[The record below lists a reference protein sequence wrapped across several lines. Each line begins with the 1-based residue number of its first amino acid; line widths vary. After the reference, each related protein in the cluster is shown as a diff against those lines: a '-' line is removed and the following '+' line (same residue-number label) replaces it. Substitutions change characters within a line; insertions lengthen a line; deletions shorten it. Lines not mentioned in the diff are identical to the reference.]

1 MDSQLSLGDVT
12 KSVFTP
18 DFSSTYKSLSAGSTL
33 CNMLITNTIKQSI
46 SVDSSNKSEIKESE
60 YKIKEA
66 EKIISK
72 NILFAIYN
80 FNVSSKYSTYSSY
93 LGKNIHTYDY
103 TNLDNPEVPSFK
115 KLNLYLEQID
125 IILGNHSNIVASKDT
140 GNQLYNSLQEFITEI
155 KSSTENIYSIVM
167 DNRISN
173 VTDDDFIINAE
184 KLFKGESS
192 FKTKKFTGNKQNIAS
207 YFNSVKGKYLE
218 IAKSVAGYNEGL
230 QKTLIKFNS
239 VMNKLATKYNSNYS
253 QVVMQVEYKKEEL
266 RNVLYA
272 FAMKYLNIA
281 NILYS
286 IKAECI
292 KEYLQPS
299 YSDYDELIT
308 MKEDNSLDEYYDD
321 EDFFNES
328 TNIFEDEVISGDD
341 RQVDFS
347 YRTIEL
353 EEAFFAYTIKP
364 LLEDKHKRGRMEVRA
379 ARISGQTQQDGGT
392 GTPTANTQQGGN
404 SGNSGTA
411 IVKNDDGNKDETGT
425 ANDPADAAKKVA
437 GTKEAETKKDANAG
451 QSGNE
456 KQLADADKESHI
468 DKGGDVQGFGK
479 WLKEL
484 WNKMMGFMKSLSE
497 KISFAVSKSRDKLLG
512 IINDFDSIKK
522 INENLNK
529 SDDNFTF
536 RVYCNGDLKTMTT
549 RINNTKI
556 LSMAEIFPFNNA
568 DDFFSDDAKKRFD
581 ESFKKTI
588 TSDLKSFASILPDT
602 DPNGMIE
609 NGKFPD
615 LKQYTMALKNYFAG
629 YDASDVKSAWND
641 ITANTE
647 GKAKNNI
654 LASTLDIAKI
664 KQLSVNTII
673 SNIKLIRIDQLK
685 NQYNNMVTNGQNY
698 IDKICSILEQKA
710 TKAESAKVTMESV
723 LSEYFSDIVKINED
737 GNEEKSGKVDVE
749 EVKKFFNTLKKV
761 FIDYYADPVYKSANY
776 AYQQMCDNYYN
787 IFNAL
792 LAGPLKV
799 GETNNNQDQ
808 QSAQS
813 NDQSAK
819 DQPQAAATPQAPT
832 ANAAP
837 QQPTEQPAAGQ

>member
-1 MDSQLSLGDVT
+1 MNSQLSLGDVT

-33 CNMLITNTIKQSI
+33 CNMLTTNTIKQSI

-115 KLNLYLEQID
+115 KLNLYLEQIN

-328 TNIFEDEVISGDD
+328 TDVFDDEVISGDD

-364 LLEDKHKRGRMEVRA
+364 MLENDPVGKDTEGKNIQAKLDELKRQQEEKKRQEEEKKRA
-379 ARISGQTQQDGGT
+379 
-392 GTPTANTQQGGN
+392 
-404 SGNSGTA
+404 
-411 IVKNDDGNKDETGT
+411 ETGT
-425 ANDPADAAKKVA
+425 VKQPADAAKKVA
-437 GTKEAETKKDANAG
+437 GTKDNPA
-451 QSGNE
+451 S
-456 KQLADADKESHI
+456 ADKEDHF
-468 DKGGDVQGFGK
+468 DPGGKVEGFGK
-479 WLKEL
+479 TLKEL
-484 WNKMMGFMKSLSE
+484 WNKIMEFMQNLIE
-497 KISFAVSKSRDKLLG
+497 KVQFSVSKSKDRLFA
-512 IINDFDSIKK
+512 IINDLDSVKK
-522 INENLNK
+522 INENLNN
-529 SDDNFTF
+529 SDDEFTF
-536 RVYCNGDLKTMTT
+536 RVYNGGAKT
-549 RINNTKI
+549 INGTINKIGLDSVDTIVGIKDANDVKNFNVETKQQEFTKI
-556 LSMAEIFPFNNA
+556 INDMNREIIDYFAPFTDIKISDNNA
-568 DDFFSDDAKKRFD
+568 YFSSKEAK
-581 ESFKKTI
+581 I
-588 TSDLKSFASILPDT
+588 V
-602 DPNGMIE
+602 
-609 NGKFPD
+609 
-615 LKQYTMALKNYFAG
+615 LKNYFAG
-629 YDASDVKSAWND
+629 YKAPDVKNAFKDAES
-641 ITANTE
+641 NTE

-654 LASTLDIAKI
+654 LASTMTIAQI
-664 KQLSVNTII
+664 KQDSVNAII
-673 SNIKLIRIDQLK
+673 NNIKTIRIDSLM
-685 NQYNNMVTNGQNY
+685 NQYKNIKTNGANY
-698 IDKICSILEQKA
+698 VNKLASFYDAPNAQVEA
-710 TKAESAKVTMESV
+710 AKVTIESV
-723 LSEYFSDIVKINED
+723 MAEYFGDIMQED
-737 GNEEKSGKVDVE
+737 GTDKPQSAETKVDIKPVT
-749 EVKKFFNTLKKV
+749 TLLNAY
-761 FIDYYADPVYKSANY
+761 INNY
-776 AYQQMCDNYYN
+776 AIPIFTCASWAYSNMCDNYYN

-792 LAGPLKV
+792 LTAPVKV
-799 GETNNNQDQ
+799 GEGNKPEEDKKEE
-808 QSAQS
+808 SAANPQTPTADTPKPPA
-813 NDQSAK
+813 NGE
-819 DQPQAAATPQAPT
+819 QPQ
-832 ANAAP
+832 
-837 QQPTEQPAAGQ
+837 

>member
-33 CNMLITNTIKQSI
+33 CNMLTTNTIKQSI

-103 TNLDNPEVPSFK
+103 TNLDNPEVPTFK

-239 VMNKLATKYNSNYS
+239 VMNKLATKYNSSYS

-266 RNVLYA
+266 RNVIYA

-321 EDFFNES
+321 EDLFTES
-328 TNIFEDEVISGDD
+328 ADFDDEIVSGDD

-364 LLEDKHKRGRMEVRA
+364 LLEADAGA
-379 ARISGQTQQDGGT
+379 AGTGDTTEPPKGNTGGT
-392 GTPTANTQQGGN
+392 
-404 SGNSGTA
+404 GTA
-411 IVKNDDGNKDETGT
+411 IVKKNDDNTRTGT
-425 ANDPADAAKKVA
+425 ANDPADATKKVA
-437 GTKEAETKKDANAG
+437 GSKDNPASTDSN
-451 QSGNE
+451 QSKIAKFG
-456 KQLADADKESHI
+456 DK
-468 DKGGDVQGFGK
+468 
-479 WLKEL
+479 LKAL
-484 WNKMMGFMKSLSE
+484 WNKITAFIKNLMD
-497 KISFAVSKSRDKLLG
+497 KISFSVNKSRDRLFG
-512 IINDFDSIKK
+512 IINDFDSVKK
-522 INENLNK
+522 INENLNN
-529 SDDNFTF
+529 SDDAYTF
-536 RVYCNGDLKTMTT
+536 RVYNGDIELTNK
-549 RINNTKI
+549 RINTIKLDSIDKI
-556 LSMAEIFPFNNA
+556 VNINNA
-568 DDFFSDDAKKRFD
+568 NDVKNFDADKSKQTFIKTIDSMNQDLTTYFKPHSEGQALPNETNGYYSSEDAK
-581 ESFKKTI
+581 I
-588 TSDLKSFASILPDT
+588 V
-602 DPNGMIE
+602 
-609 NGKFPD
+609 
-615 LKQYTMALKNYFAG
+615 LKNYFAG
-629 YDASDVKSAWND
+629 NDTNAVKSAFND
-641 ITANTE
+641 IKNNTE

-654 LASTLDIAKI
+654 LATTINIAKI
-664 KQLSVNTII
+664 KSTSANTII
-673 SNIKLIRIDQLK
+673 NNIKTIRIDQLRT
-685 NQYNNMVTNGQNY
+685 QCNNLTTNGTNY
-698 IDKICSILEQKA
+698 VNKLATFFDKPNAQ
-710 TKAESAKVTMESV
+710 AEAAKVTIESV
-723 LSEYFSDIVKINED
+723 MAEYFSDIMQESDTDTNNTKQD
-737 GNEEKSGKVDVE
+737 GNTDSTNNGINAVTKLL
-749 EVKKFFNTLKKV
+749 N
-761 FIDYYADPVYKSANY
+761 DYINKYAIPISKCANY
-776 AYQQMCDNYYN
+776 ACQQMYDNYYN

-792 LAGPLKV
+792 LTAPVKV
-799 GETNNNQDQ
+799 GEANNKNQEQ
-808 QSAQS
+808 PAQ
-813 NDQSAK
+813 NQGNTDTDNQ
-819 DQPQAAATPQAPT
+819 TG
-832 ANAAP
+832 NAG
-837 QQPTEQPAAGQ
+837 EQPAADNKQ

>member
-33 CNMLITNTIKQSI
+33 CNMLTTNTIKQSI

-103 TNLDNPEVPSFK
+103 TNLDNPEVPTFK

-140 GNQLYNSLQEFITEI
+140 GNQLYNSLQEFIAEI

-230 QKTLIKFNS
+230 HKTLIKFNS
-239 VMNKLATKYNSNYS
+239 VMNKLATKYNSSYS

-266 RNVLYA
+266 RNVLYT

-321 EDFFNES
+321 EDLFTES
-328 TNIFEDEVISGDD
+328 TDFEDEIISGDD

-364 LLEDKHKRGRMEVRA
+364 LLEADENDEKTKKIDQDILSRVNKSSQQIKRVEQA
-379 ARISGQTQQDGGT
+379 PEPEKKEA
-392 GTPTANTQQGGN
+392 
-404 SGNSGTA
+404 
-411 IVKNDDGNKDETGT
+411 ETGT
-425 ANDPADAAKKVA
+425 AKQPAEADKKIA
-437 GTKEAETKKDANAG
+437 GSKDNPA
-451 QSGNE
+451 S
-456 KQLADADKESHI
+456 ADKEDHF
-468 DKGGDVQGFGK
+468 DPGGKVEGFGK
-479 WLKEL
+479 TLKEL
-484 WNKMMGFMKSLSE
+484 WNKIMEFMQKLIE
-497 KISFAVSKSRDKLLG
+497 KVQFSVSNSKNKLLA
-512 IINDFDSIKK
+512 IINDLESVKK
-522 INENLNK
+522 INENLNN
-529 SDDNFTF
+529 SDDGFTF
-536 RVYCNGDLKTMTT
+536 RVYNGGAKTVNGL
-549 RINNTKI
+549 INGIKLGSVDKI
-556 LSMAEIFPFNNA
+556 VGIKNA
-568 DDFFSDDAKKRFD
+568 DDVKNFNAETGLEYFTTTINNLNPEIMKYFIPFTDIKIHDNNAYFSSKEAK
-581 ESFKKTI
+581 I
-588 TSDLKSFASILPDT
+588 V
-602 DPNGMIE
+602 
-609 NGKFPD
+609 
-615 LKQYTMALKNYFAG
+615 LKNYFAG
-629 YDASDVKSAWND
+629 NDATDVKNAFKD
-641 ITANTE
+641 IEANTE

-654 LASTLDIAKI
+654 LASTMNIAKI
-664 KQLSVNTII
+664 KQDSVNAII
-673 SNIKLIRIDQLK
+673 NNIKTIRIDSMMIFYK
-685 NQYNNMVTNGQNY
+685 NIKTNGANY
-698 IDKICSILEQKA
+698 VNKLASFYDAPNAQ
-710 TKAESAKVTMESV
+710 AEAAKVTIESV
-723 LSEYFSDIVKINED
+723 MAEYFGDIMH
-737 GNEEKSGKVDVE
+737 EEPVEPTDKPAEQPKNAENKVDIKPVT
-749 EVKKFFNTLKKV
+749 TLLNAY
-761 FIDYYADPVYKSANY
+761 INNY
-776 AYQQMCDNYYN
+776 ATPILTCASWAYSNMCDNYYN

-792 LAGPLKV
+792 LAGPVKV
-799 GETNNNQDQ
+799 GEGNKPEEN
-808 QSAQS
+808 
-813 NDQSAK
+813 K
-819 DQPQAAATPQAPT
+819 KEEQPDANPQTPT

-837 QQPTEQPAAGQ
+837 PQPANGEQPAADGDKQ

>member
-33 CNMLITNTIKQSI
+33 CNMLTTNTIKQSI

-103 TNLDNPEVPSFK
+103 TNLDNPEVPTFK

-239 VMNKLATKYNSNYS
+239 VMNKLATKYNSSYS

-321 EDFFNES
+321 EDLFTES
-328 TNIFEDEVISGDD
+328 TDFEDEIISGDD

-364 LLEDKHKRGRMEVRA
+364 LLEADAGA
-379 ARISGQTQQDGGT
+379 SGIGDTTEPPKGNTSGT
-392 GTPTANTQQGGN
+392 
-404 SGNSGTA
+404 GTA
-411 IVKNDDGNKDETGT
+411 IVKKNDDNTSTGT
-425 ANDPADAAKKVA
+425 ANDPADATKKVA
-437 GTKEAETKKDANAG
+437 GSKDNPASTDSN
-451 QSGNE
+451 QSKIAKFG
-456 KQLADADKESHI
+456 DK
-468 DKGGDVQGFGK
+468 
-479 WLKEL
+479 LKAL
-484 WNKMMGFMKSLSE
+484 WNKITAFIKNLMD
-497 KISFAVSKSRDKLLG
+497 KISFSVNKSRDRLFG
-512 IINDFDSIKK
+512 IINDFDSVKK
-522 INENLNK
+522 INENLNN
-529 SDDNFTF
+529 SDDAYTF
-536 RVYCNGDLKTMTT
+536 RVYNGDIELTNK
-549 RINNTKI
+549 RINTIKLDSIDKI
-556 LSMAEIFPFNNA
+556 VNINNA
-568 DDFFSDDAKKRFD
+568 NDIKNFDADKSKQTFIKTIDSMNQDLTNYFKPHSEGQAMPNETNGYYSSEDAK
-581 ESFKKTI
+581 I
-588 TSDLKSFASILPDT
+588 V
-602 DPNGMIE
+602 
-609 NGKFPD
+609 
-615 LKQYTMALKNYFAG
+615 LKNYFAG
-629 YDASDVKSAWND
+629 NDTNAVKSAFND
-641 ITANTE
+641 IKNNTD

-654 LASTLDIAKI
+654 LATTINIAKI
-664 KQLSVNTII
+664 KSTSANTII
-673 SNIKLIRIDQLK
+673 NNIKTIRIDQLRT
-685 NQYNNMVTNGQNY
+685 QCNNLTTNGTNY
-698 IDKICSILEQKA
+698 VNKLATFFDKPNAQ
-710 TKAESAKVTMESV
+710 AEAAKVTIESV
-723 LSEYFSDIVKINED
+723 MAEYFSDIMQEADTDTNTSNQD
-737 GNEEKSGKVDVE
+737 GNTDSS
-749 EVKKFFNTLKKV
+749 NTGINAVTKLLN
-761 FIDYYADPVYKSANY
+761 DYINKYAIPISKCANY
-776 AYQQMCDNYYN
+776 ACQQMYDNYYN

-792 LAGPLKV
+792 LTAPVKV
-799 GETNNNQDQ
+799 GEANNKNQ
-808 QSAQS
+808 
-813 NDQSAK
+813 
-819 DQPQAAATPQAPT
+819 
-832 ANAAP
+832 
-837 QQPTEQPAAGQ
+837 EQPAQNNDQQQTANNGATQGNAGSDNQAGNGGNQQAAGNNQ

>member
-33 CNMLITNTIKQSI
+33 CNMLTTNTIKQSI

-103 TNLDNPEVPSFK
+103 TNLDNPEVPTFK

-140 GNQLYNSLQEFITEI
+140 GNQLYSSLQEFITEI

-167 DNRISN
+167 GNKISN

-218 IAKSVAGYNEGL
+218 IAKSVEGYNEGL

-239 VMNKLATKYNSNYS
+239 VMNKLATKYNSSYS

-266 RNVLYA
+266 RNVLYT

-328 TNIFEDEVISGDD
+328 TDVFDDEVISGDD

-364 LLEDKHKRGRMEVRA
+364 LLEADPVGRDTEGKNIQAKLNELKQKNAHKQGE
-379 ARISGQTQQDGGT
+379 
-392 GTPTANTQQGGN
+392 TPPAPATAPEEKKEG
-404 SGNSGTA
+404 
-411 IVKNDDGNKDETGT
+411 ETGT
-425 ANDPADAAKKVA
+425 IKQPAEADKKIA
-437 GTKEAETKKDANAG
+437 GTKDNPA
-451 QSGNE
+451 S
-456 KQLADADKESHI
+456 ADKEDHF
-468 DKGGDVQGFGK
+468 DPGGKVEGFGK
-479 WLKEL
+479 TLKEL
-484 WNKMMGFMKSLSE
+484 WNKIMEFMQKLIE
-497 KISFAVSKSRDKLLG
+497 KVQFSVSKSKDRLLA
-512 IINDFDSIKK
+512 IINDFESVKK
-522 INENLNK
+522 INENLNN
-529 SDDNFTF
+529 SDDGFTF
-536 RVYCNGDLKTMTT
+536 RVYNGGAKTVNGL
-549 RINNTKI
+549 INGIKLGSVDKI
-556 LSMAEIFPFNNA
+556 VGIKNA
-568 DDFFSDDAKKRFD
+568 DDVKNFNAETGIKYFTTTINNLNSDIMKYFIPFTDIKIHDNNAYFSSKEAK
-581 ESFKKTI
+581 I
-588 TSDLKSFASILPDT
+588 V
-602 DPNGMIE
+602 
-609 NGKFPD
+609 
-615 LKQYTMALKNYFAG
+615 LKNYFAG
-629 YDASDVKSAWND
+629 NDATDVKNAFKD
-641 ITANTE
+641 IEANTE

-654 LASTLDIAKI
+654 LASTMTIAQI
-664 KQLSVNTII
+664 KQDSVNAII
-673 SNIKLIRIDQLK
+673 NNIKTIRIDSMMNFYK
-685 NQYNNMVTNGQNY
+685 NIKTNGANY
-698 IDKICSILEQKA
+698 VNKLASFYDAPNAQTEA
-710 TKAESAKVTMESV
+710 AKVTIESV
-723 LSEYFSDIVKINED
+723 MAEYFGDIMQEADTDKPVGQPQNAET
-737 GNEEKSGKVDVE
+737 KVDIKPVT
-749 EVKKFFNTLKKV
+749 TLLNAY
-761 FIDYYADPVYKSANY
+761 INNY
-776 AYQQMCDNYYN
+776 ATPILTCASWAYSNMCDNYYN

-792 LAGPLKV
+792 LTAPVKV
-799 GETNNNQDQ
+799 GEGNKPEENKQE
-808 QSAQS
+808 
-813 NDQSAK
+813 
-819 DQPQAAATPQAPT
+819 
-832 ANAAP
+832 
-837 QQPTEQPAAGQ
+837 EQPAQKNDQQPAEQPQQDEKK

>member
-33 CNMLITNTIKQSI
+33 CNMLTTNTIKQSI

-103 TNLDNPEVPSFK
+103 TNLDNPEVPTFK

-167 DNRISN
+167 GNKISN

-239 VMNKLATKYNSNYS
+239 VMNKLATKYNSSYS

-266 RNVLYA
+266 RNVLYT

-328 TNIFEDEVISGDD
+328 TDVFDDEIISGDD

-364 LLEDKHKRGRMEVRA
+364 LLEFTAQQQKEMEASRKA
-379 ARISGQTQQDGGT
+379 AAKAGMNVNPPKPAPAPAPAPEPEKKEG
-392 GTPTANTQQGGN
+392 
-404 SGNSGTA
+404 
-411 IVKNDDGNKDETGT
+411 ETGT
-425 ANDPADAAKKVA
+425 ETKPADAAKKVA
-437 GTKEAETKKDANAG
+437 GTKDAEVKKDANAG

-581 ESFKKTI
+581 ESFKKTV
-588 TSDLKSFASILPDT
+588 TSDLKTFASILPDT

-609 NGKFPD
+609 NDKFPD
-615 LKQYTMALKNYFAG
+615 LKQYTMVLKNYFAG
-629 YDASDVKSAWND
+629 YNASEVKAAWND

-737 GNEEKSGKVDVE
+737 GTEESGKVDVE

-792 LAGPLKV
+792 LAGPVKV
-799 GETNNNQDQ
+799 GESNNNQDQ
-808 QSAQS
+808 QPAQT
-813 NDQSAK
+813 NDQTVK
-819 DQPQAAATPQAPT
+819 EQPQAATPKAPT
-832 ANAAP
+832 ADTP
-837 QQPTEQPAAGQ
+837 QQPAGDNKQ

>member
-33 CNMLITNTIKQSI
+33 CNMLTTNTIKQSI

-93 LGKNIHTYDY
+93 LGKSIHTYDY

-328 TNIFEDEVISGDD
+328 TDIFEDEVVSGDD

-364 LLEDKHKRGRMEVRA
+364 MLENDPVGKDTEGKNIQAKLDELKRQQEEKKRQEEEKKRA
-379 ARISGQTQQDGGT
+379 
-392 GTPTANTQQGGN
+392 
-404 SGNSGTA
+404 
-411 IVKNDDGNKDETGT
+411 ETGT
-425 ANDPADAAKKVA
+425 ETKPADAAKKVA
-437 GTKEAETKKDANAG
+437 GTKDNPA
-451 QSGNE
+451 S
-456 KQLADADKESHI
+456 ADKEDHF
-468 DKGGDVQGFGK
+468 DPGGKVEGFGK
-479 WLKEL
+479 TLKEL
-484 WNKMMGFMKSLSE
+484 WNKIMEFMQNLIE
-497 KISFAVSKSRDKLLG
+497 KVQFSVSKSKDRLFA
-512 IINDFDSIKK
+512 IINDLDSVKK
-522 INENLNK
+522 INENLNN
-529 SDDNFTF
+529 SDDEFTF
-536 RVYCNGDLKTMTT
+536 RVYNGGAKT
-549 RINNTKI
+549 INGTINKIGLDSVDTIVGIKDANDVKNFNVETKQQEFTKI
-556 LSMAEIFPFNNA
+556 INDMNREIIDYFAPFTDIKISDNNA
-568 DDFFSDDAKKRFD
+568 YFSSKEAK
-581 ESFKKTI
+581 I
-588 TSDLKSFASILPDT
+588 V
-602 DPNGMIE
+602 
-609 NGKFPD
+609 
-615 LKQYTMALKNYFAG
+615 LKNYFAG
-629 YDASDVKSAWND
+629 YKAPDVKNAFKD
-641 ITANTE
+641 AEANTE

-654 LASTLDIAKI
+654 LASTMTIAQI
-664 KQLSVNTII
+664 KQDSVNAII
-673 SNIKLIRIDQLK
+673 NNIKTIRIDSLM
-685 NQYNNMVTNGQNY
+685 NQYKNIKTNGANY
-698 IDKICSILEQKA
+698 VNKLASFYDAPNAQVEA
-710 TKAESAKVTMESV
+710 AKVTIESV
-723 LSEYFSDIVKINED
+723 MAEYFGDIMQE
-737 GNEEKSGKVDVE
+737 GNTDKPQSAETKVDIKPVT
-749 EVKKFFNTLKKV
+749 TLLNAY
-761 FIDYYADPVYKSANY
+761 INNY
-776 AYQQMCDNYYN
+776 AIPIFTCASWAYSNMCDNYYN

-792 LAGPLKV
+792 LTAPVKV
-799 GETNNNQDQ
+799 GEGNKPEEDKKEE
-808 QSAQS
+808 SAANPQTPTADTPKPPD
-813 NDQSAK
+813 NGE
-819 DQPQAAATPQAPT
+819 QPQQD
-832 ANAAP
+832 
-837 QQPTEQPAAGQ
+837 EKK

>member
-18 DFSSTYKSLSAGSTL
+18 DFSSTYKSLSAGSAL
-33 CNMLITNTIKQSI
+33 CNMLTTNTIKQSI
-46 SVDSSNKSEIKESE
+46 SVDSSNKSEIKDSE

-72 NILFAIYN
+72 NILFDIYN
-80 FNVSSKYSTYSSY
+80 FNISSKYSTYSSY

-115 KLNLYLEQID
+115 KLNLYLDQIG
-125 IILGNHSNIVASKDT
+125 IILDNHSSIVASKDT
-140 GNQLYNSLQEFITEI
+140 GNQLYSSLQEFITEI

-192 FKTKKFTGNKQNIAS
+192 FKTKKFTGDKQNIAS

-239 VMNKLATKYNSNYS
+239 IMNKLATQYKSNYS
-253 QVVMQVEYKKEEL
+253 QVAMQVEYKKEEL
-266 RNVLYA
+266 RNVLYT

-321 EDFFNES
+321 DDFFNES
-328 TNIFEDEVISGDD
+328 TDVFEDDEVISGDD
-341 RQVDFS
+341 KQVDFS

-364 LLEDKHKRGRMEVRA
+364 MLEITAQQQQEMEASRKA
-379 ARISGQTQQDGGT
+379 A
-392 GTPTANTQQGGN
+392 ANQGMN
-404 SGNSGTA
+404 VDPPKPA
-411 IVKNDDGNKDETGT
+411 PAPALEKKEAETGT
-425 ANDPADAAKKVA
+425 EQKPAEADKKVA
-437 GTKEAETKKDANAG
+437 GSKDNPASTDTN
-451 QSGNE
+451 QSKIAKFG
-456 KQLADADKESHI
+456 DK
-468 DKGGDVQGFGK
+468 
-479 WLKEL
+479 LKAL
-484 WNKMMGFMKSLSE
+484 WNKITAFIKNLMD
-497 KISFAVSKSRDKLLG
+497 KISFSVKKSRDRLFG
-512 IINDFDSIKK
+512 IINDFDSVKK
-522 INENLNK
+522 INENLNN
-529 SDDNFTF
+529 SDDAYTF
-536 RVYCNGDLKTMTT
+536 RVYNGNVGLTNK
-549 RINNTKI
+549 RINAIKLDPIDKI
-556 LSMAEIFPFNNA
+556 VNINNA
-568 DDFFSDDAKKRFD
+568 NDIKNFDADKSKQNFIETINKMNDDISTYFRPHNEGQAMPNETNGYYSSADA
-581 ESFKKTI
+581 I
-588 TSDLKSFASILPDT
+588 IV
-602 DPNGMIE
+602 
-609 NGKFPD
+609 
-615 LKQYTMALKNYFAG
+615 LKNYFAG
-629 YDASDVKSAWND
+629 NDTNAVKTAFND
-641 ITANTE
+641 IKNNTE

-654 LASTLDIAKI
+654 LATTINIATIKSTSA
-664 KQLSVNTII
+664 NTII
-673 SNIKLIRIDQLK
+673 NNIKTIRIDQLRAQCS
-685 NQYNNMVTNGQNY
+685 NLTTNGTNY
-698 IDKICSILEQKA
+698 VNKLATFFDKPNAQ
-710 TKAESAKVTMESV
+710 AEAAKVTIESV
-723 LSEYFSDIVKINED
+723 MAEYFGDIVQEADTGTTDNAEQGGNTDSSDNSINAVT
-737 GNEEKSGKVDVE
+737 KLLS
-749 EVKKFFNTLKKV
+749 
-761 FIDYYADPVYKSANY
+761 DYINKYAVPISKCANY

-799 GETNNNQDQ
+799 GEANNTQNGNNQAGNGNQQAGDNAGNQDNAGTNNQTGNGG
-808 QSAQS
+808 
-813 NDQSAK
+813 N
-819 DQPQAAATPQAPT
+819 PQ
-832 ANAAP
+832 
-837 QQPTEQPAAGQ
+837 QQPTAG

>member
-1 MDSQLSLGDVT
+1 MNSQLSLGDVT

-33 CNMLITNTIKQSI
+33 CNMLTTNTIKQSI

-93 LGKNIHTYDY
+93 LGKSIHTYDY

-115 KLNLYLEQID
+115 KLNLYLEQIG

-155 KSSTENIYSIVM
+155 KSSTENIYSIVI
-167 DNRISN
+167 DNKISN

-239 VMNKLATKYNSNYS
+239 VMNQLATQYKSNYS

-328 TNIFEDEVISGDD
+328 ADIFKDEVISGDD

-364 LLEDKHKRGRMEVRA
+364 LLEEDEGEPNTPAPTASEAKNKD
-379 ARISGQTQQDGGT
+379 GQSAT
-392 GTPTANTQQGGN
+392 GT
-404 SGNSGTA
+404 
-411 IVKNDDGNKDETGT
+411 VKQ
-425 ANDPADAAKKVA
+425 PA
-437 GTKEAETKKDANAG
+437 E
-451 QSGNE
+451 
-456 KQLADADKESHI
+456 ADKKIAGSKDNPASADTNQSKI
-468 DKGGDVQGFGK
+468 AKFGDK
-479 WLKEL
+479 LKAL
-484 WNKMMGFMKSLSE
+484 WNKITAFIKNLMD
-497 KISFAVSKSRDKLLG
+497 KISFSVNKSRDRLFG
-512 IINDFDSIKK
+512 IINDFDSVKK
-522 INENLNK
+522 INENLNN
-529 SDDNFTF
+529 SDDTYTF
-536 RVYCNGDLKTMTT
+536 RVYNGSIDLTNK
-549 RINNTKI
+549 RINAIKLDSIDKI
-556 LSMAEIFPFNNA
+556 VNINNA
-568 DDFFSDDAKKRFD
+568 DDIKNFDADKSKQNFIKTIDSMNDDLTTYFKPHSEGQALPNETNGYYSSEDAK
-581 ESFKKTI
+581 I
-588 TSDLKSFASILPDT
+588 V
-602 DPNGMIE
+602 
-609 NGKFPD
+609 
-615 LKQYTMALKNYFAG
+615 LKNYFAG
-629 YDASDVKSAWND
+629 NDTNAVKSAFND
-641 ITANTE
+641 IKANTE

-654 LASTLDIAKI
+654 LATTINIATI
-664 KQLSVNTII
+664 KSNSANTII
-673 SNIKLIRIDQLK
+673 NNIKTIRIDQLRT
-685 NQYNNMVTNGQNY
+685 QCNNLTTNGTNY
-698 IDKICSILEQKA
+698 VNKLATFFDKPNAQ
-710 TKAESAKVTMESV
+710 AEAAKVTIESV
-723 LSEYFSDIVKINED
+723 MAEYFSDIMQEADTDTNNTKQD
-737 GNEEKSGKVDVE
+737 GNTDSSNNGINAVTKLLS
-749 EVKKFFNTLKKV
+749 
-761 FIDYYADPVYKSANY
+761 DYINKYAIPISKCANY
-776 AYQQMCDNYYN
+776 ACQQMYDNYYN

-792 LAGPLKV
+792 LTSPLKV
-799 GETNNNQDQ
+799 GENNTKNQE
-808 QSAQS
+808 QSAQ
-813 NDQSAK
+813 NQGNTGTDN
-819 DQPQAAATPQAPT
+819 QAG
-832 ANAAP
+832 NAG
-837 QQPTEQPAAGQ
+837 EQPAAGQ

>member
-18 DFSSTYKSLSAGSTL
+18 DFSSTYKSLSAGSAL
-33 CNMLITNTIKQSI
+33 CNMLTTNTIKQSI
-46 SVDSSNKSEIKESE
+46 SVDSSNKSEIKDSE

-72 NILFAIYN
+72 NILFDIYN
-80 FNVSSKYSTYSSY
+80 FNISSKYSTYSSY

-115 KLNLYLEQID
+115 KLNLYLDQIG
-125 IILGNHSNIVASKDT
+125 IILDNHSSIVASKDT

-173 VTDDDFIINAE
+173 ATDDDFIINAE

-239 VMNKLATKYNSNYS
+239 IMNKLATQYKSNYS
-253 QVVMQVEYKKEEL
+253 QVAMQVEYKKEEL
-266 RNVLYA
+266 RNVLYT

-321 EDFFNES
+321 DDFFNES
-328 TNIFEDEVISGDD
+328 TDVFDDDEVISGDD

-364 LLEDKHKRGRMEVRA
+364 LLESNDRSRMKKHAEDL
-379 ARISGQTQQDGGT
+379 SGGHQQDGNQDGIKEPDHPA
-392 GTPTANTQQGGN
+392 PTQQQGGN
-404 SGNSGTA
+404 AG
-411 IVKNDDGNKDETGT
+411 KTGT
-425 ANDPADAAKKVA
+425 ANDPADAGKTVTGSKDNPASTDTNQSKIAKF
-437 GTKEAETKKDANAG
+437 G
-451 QSGNE
+451 
-456 KQLADADKESHI
+456 DK
-468 DKGGDVQGFGK
+468 
-479 WLKEL
+479 LKAL
-484 WNKMMGFMKSLSE
+484 WNKITAFIKNLMD
-497 KISFAVSKSRDKLLG
+497 KISFSVNKSRDRLFG
-512 IINDFDSIKK
+512 IINDFDSVKK
-522 INENLNK
+522 INENLNN
-529 SDDNFTF
+529 SDDAYTF
-536 RVYCNGDLKTMTT
+536 RVYNGNVDITNK
-549 RINNTKI
+549 RINAIKLDPIDKI
-556 LSMAEIFPFNNA
+556 VNINNA
-568 DDFFSDDAKKRFD
+568 NDIKNFDADKSKQNFIETINKMNDDLSTYFRPHNEGQAMPNETNGYYSSADA
-581 ESFKKTI
+581 I
-588 TSDLKSFASILPDT
+588 IV
-602 DPNGMIE
+602 
-609 NGKFPD
+609 
-615 LKQYTMALKNYFAG
+615 LKNYFAG
-629 YDASDVKSAWND
+629 NDTNAVKTAFND
-641 ITANTE
+641 IKNNTE

-654 LASTLDIAKI
+654 LATTINIATIKSTSA
-664 KQLSVNTII
+664 NTII
-673 SNIKLIRIDQLK
+673 NNIKTIRIDQLRAQCS
-685 NQYNNMVTNGQNY
+685 NLTTNGTNY
-698 IDKICSILEQKA
+698 VNKLATFFDKPNAQ
-710 TKAESAKVTMESV
+710 AEAAKVTIESV
-723 LSEYFSDIVKINED
+723 MAEYFGDIVQEADTGTTDNTEQGGNTDSSDNSINAVT
-737 GNEEKSGKVDVE
+737 KLLS
-749 EVKKFFNTLKKV
+749 
-761 FIDYYADPVYKSANY
+761 DYINKYAVPISKCANY

-799 GETNNNQDQ
+799 GEANNNQNGNNTGNQDNAGTNNQ
-808 QSAQS
+808 TG
-813 NDQSAK
+813 NGGN
-819 DQPQAAATPQAPT
+819 PQ
-832 ANAAP
+832 
-837 QQPTEQPAAGQ
+837 QQPTAG

>member
-33 CNMLITNTIKQSI
+33 CNMLTTNTIKQSI

-103 TNLDNPEVPSFK
+103 TNLDNPEVPTFK

-239 VMNKLATKYNSNYS
+239 VMNKLATKYNSSYS

-266 RNVLYA
+266 RNVLYT

-321 EDFFNES
+321 EDLFIES
-328 TNIFEDEVISGDD
+328 TDFEDEIISGDD

-353 EEAFFAYTIKP
+353 EEAFFAYTIKS
-364 LLEDKHKRGRMEVRA
+364 LLEADEDEKTKKIDQDILSRVNR
-379 ARISGQTQQDGGT
+379 SSQQ
-392 GTPTANTQQGGN
+392 PPKVAEQ
-404 SGNSGTA
+404 A
-411 IVKNDDGNKDETGT
+411 PEPEKKEETG
-425 ANDPADAAKKVA
+425 AAKQPAEADKKIA
-437 GTKEAETKKDANAG
+437 GSKDNPA
-451 QSGNE
+451 S
-456 KQLADADKESHI
+456 ADKEDHFVL
-468 DKGGDVQGFGK
+468 GGKVEGFGK
-479 WLKEL
+479 TLKEL
-484 WNKMMGFMKSLSE
+484 WNKIMEFMQKLIE
-497 KISFAVSKSRDKLLG
+497 KVQFSVSNSKNKLLA
-512 IINDFDSIKK
+512 IINDLESVKK
-522 INENLNK
+522 INENLNN
-529 SDDNFTF
+529 SDDGFTF
-536 RVYCNGDLKTMTT
+536 RVYNGGAKTVNGL
-549 RINNTKI
+549 INGIKLGSVDKI
-556 LSMAEIFPFNNA
+556 VGIKNA
-568 DDFFSDDAKKRFD
+568 DDVKNFNAETGIKYFTTTINNLNPEILKYFIPFTDIKIHDNNAYFSSKEAK
-581 ESFKKTI
+581 I
-588 TSDLKSFASILPDT
+588 V
-602 DPNGMIE
+602 
-609 NGKFPD
+609 
-615 LKQYTMALKNYFAG
+615 LKNYFAG
-629 YDASDVKSAWND
+629 NDATDVKNAFKD
-641 ITANTE
+641 IEANTE

-654 LASTLDIAKI
+654 LASTMNIAKI
-664 KQLSVNTII
+664 KQDSVNAII
-673 SNIKLIRIDQLK
+673 NNIKTIRIDSMMIFYK
-685 NQYNNMVTNGQNY
+685 NIKTNGANY
-698 IDKICSILEQKA
+698 VNKLASFYDAPNAQ
-710 TKAESAKVTMESV
+710 AEAAKVTIESV
-723 LSEYFSDIVKINED
+723 MAEYFGDIMQED
-737 GNEEKSGKVDVE
+737 GTDKPAEQPKNAENKVDIKPVT
-749 EVKKFFNTLKKV
+749 TLLNAY
-761 FIDYYADPVYKSANY
+761 INNY
-776 AYQQMCDNYYN
+776 ATPILTCASWAYSNMCDNYYN

-792 LAGPLKV
+792 LTAPVKV
-799 GETNNNQDQ
+799 GEGNKPEEN
-808 QSAQS
+808 
-813 NDQSAK
+813 K
-819 DQPQAAATPQAPT
+819 KEEQPAANPQTPT

-837 QQPTEQPAAGQ
+837 PQPANGEQPAAGDKQ

>member
-33 CNMLITNTIKQSI
+33 CNMLTTNTIKQSI

-103 TNLDNPEVPSFK
+103 TNLDNPEVPTFK

-155 KSSTENIYSIVM
+155 KSSTENIYAIVM

-239 VMNKLATKYNSNYS
+239 VMNKLATKYKSSYS

-266 RNVLYA
+266 RNVLYT

-321 EDFFNES
+321 EDFFSES
-328 TNIFEDEVISGDD
+328 TDFEDEIISGDD

-364 LLEDKHKRGRMEVRA
+364 LLEADPVGRDTEGKTIQA
-379 ARISGQTQQDGGT
+379 KLNELKQKNASK
-392 GTPTANTQQGGN
+392 QG
-404 SGNSGTA
+404 
-411 IVKNDDGNKDETGT
+411 ETS
-425 ANDPADAAKKVA
+425 PAPSPAPEEK
-437 GTKEAETKKDANAG
+437 KEAEVKKDANAG

-468 DKGGDVQGFGK
+468 DKGGDVQGFAK

-536 RVYCNGDLKTMTT
+536 RVYCNGDLKTMAT
-549 RINNTKI
+549 RINNMKI
-556 LSMAEIFPFNNA
+556 LQLNEIYPASNA
-568 DDFFSDDAKKRFD
+568 DDLMKENKEAEKRL
-581 ESFKKTI
+581 EETFKKSVP
-588 TSDLKSFASILPDT
+588 SDLKTFETVLPD
-602 DPNGMIE
+602 DNFGFDDMIE
-609 NGKFPD
+609 NDKFPD

-629 YDASDVKSAWND
+629 YDASAVKAAWND

-664 KQLSVNTII
+664 KQMSVNTII
-673 SNIKLIRIDQLK
+673 TNIKLIRIDQLK
-685 NQYNNMVTNGQNY
+685 NQYNNMVTNGQTY
-698 IDKICSILEQKA
+698 IDKLCSIVLQSS
-710 TKAESAKVTMESV
+710 TKAESAKITMESV

-737 GNEEKSGKVDVE
+737 GTEESGKVDVE
-749 EVKKFFNTLKKV
+749 EVKKLFNTIKKV
-761 FIDYYADPVYKSANY
+761 FIDYYGDPIYKSANY

-792 LAGPLKV
+792 LAGPVKV

-808 QSAQS
+808 QPAQN
-813 NDQSAK
+813 NDQNQSDK
-819 DQPQAAATPQAPT
+819 DQPQAATPQAPT
-832 ANAAP
+832 ASAESQKPA
-837 QQPTEQPAAGQ
+837 EQPAGGNNQ

>member
-33 CNMLITNTIKQSI
+33 CNMLTTNTIKQSI

-103 TNLDNPEVPSFK
+103 TNLDNPEVPTFK

-167 DNRISN
+167 GNRISN

-239 VMNKLATKYNSNYS
+239 VMNKLATKYNSSYS

-321 EDFFNES
+321 DDFFNES
-328 TNIFEDEVISGDD
+328 TDVFDDEVISGDD

-347 YRTIEL
+347 YKTIEL

-364 LLEDKHKRGRMEVRA
+364 LLELTDAEKALQKHYNDEKIDSSLKTGVIA
-379 ARISGQTQQDGGT
+379 KPKVQAPTPASGKKE
-392 GTPTANTQQGGN
+392 A
-404 SGNSGTA
+404 
-411 IVKNDDGNKDETGT
+411 ETGT
-425 ANDPADAAKKVA
+425 ETKPADAAKKVA
-437 GTKEAETKKDANAG
+437 GTKDNPA
-451 QSGNE
+451 S
-456 KQLADADKESHI
+456 ADKEDHF
-468 DKGGDVQGFGK
+468 DPGGKVEGFGK
-479 WLKEL
+479 TLKEL
-484 WNKMMGFMKSLSE
+484 WNKIMEFMQKLIE
-497 KISFAVSKSRDKLLG
+497 KVQFSVSNSKNKLLA
-512 IINDFDSIKK
+512 IINDLESIKK
-522 INENLNK
+522 INENLNN
-529 SDDNFTF
+529 SDEGFTF
-536 RVYCNGDLKTMTT
+536 RVYNGGAKTVNGL
-549 RINNTKI
+549 INGIKLGSVDKI
-556 LSMAEIFPFNNA
+556 VGIKNA
-568 DDFFSDDAKKRFD
+568 DDVKNFNAETGIKYFTTTINNLNPDIMKYFIPFTDIKIHDNNAYFSSKEAK
-581 ESFKKTI
+581 TV
-588 TSDLKSFASILPDT
+588 
-602 DPNGMIE
+602 
-609 NGKFPD
+609 
-615 LKQYTMALKNYFAG
+615 LKNYFAG
-629 YDASDVKSAWND
+629 NDATDVKNAFKD
-641 ITANTE
+641 IEANTE

-654 LASTLDIAKI
+654 LASTMTIAQI
-664 KQLSVNTII
+664 KQDSVNAII
-673 SNIKLIRIDQLK
+673 NNIKTIRIDSMMNFYK
-685 NQYNNMVTNGQNY
+685 NIKTNGANY
-698 IDKICSILEQKA
+698 VNKLASFYDAPNAQ
-710 TKAESAKVTMESV
+710 AEAAKVTIESV
-723 LSEYFSDIVKINED
+723 MAEYFGDIMQEQEVNTDKPAGQQQNTET
-737 GNEEKSGKVDVE
+737 KVDIKPVT
-749 EVKKFFNTLKKV
+749 TLLNAY
-761 FIDYYADPVYKSANY
+761 INNY
-776 AYQQMCDNYYN
+776 ATPILTCASWAYSNMCDNYYN

-792 LAGPLKV
+792 LTAPVKV
-799 GETNNNQDQ
+799 GEANNNDQ
-808 QSAQS
+808 QQAGNNAQ
-813 NDQSAK
+813 NQGNTGTDNQ
-819 DQPQAAATPQAPT
+819 TG
-832 ANAAP
+832 NAGE
-837 QQPTEQPAAGQ
+837 QPTGNNQ

>member
-33 CNMLITNTIKQSI
+33 CNMLTTNTIKQSI

-173 VTDDDFIINAE
+173 VTDDDFIINTE

-328 TNIFEDEVISGDD
+328 TDFEDEVISGDD

-819 DQPQAAATPQAPT
+819 EQPQAAATPQAPT

>member
-33 CNMLITNTIKQSI
+33 CNMLTTNTIKQSI

-167 DNRISN
+167 YNRISN

-328 TNIFEDEVISGDD
+328 TDVFDDEVISGDD

-353 EEAFFAYTIKP
+353 EEAFFAYTIKS
-364 LLEDKHKRGRMEVRA
+364 LLEAEEGDTPAPTVSVAKDKDEQ
-379 ARISGQTQQDGGT
+379 SPT
-392 GTPTANTQQGGN
+392 GT
-404 SGNSGTA
+404 
-411 IVKNDDGNKDETGT
+411 ETK
-425 ANDPADAAKKVA
+425 PADATKKVA
-437 GTKEAETKKDANAG
+437 GTKDNPA
-451 QSGNE
+451 S
-456 KQLADADKESHI
+456 ADKEDHF
-468 DKGGDVQGFGK
+468 DPGGKVEGFGK
-479 WLKEL
+479 TLKEL
-484 WNKMMGFMKSLSE
+484 WNKIMEFMQNLIE
-497 KISFAVSKSRDKLLG
+497 KVQFSVSNSKNKLLA
-512 IINDFDSIKK
+512 IINDLESVKK
-522 INENLNK
+522 INENLNN
-529 SDDNFTF
+529 SDDEFTF
-536 RVYCNGDLKTMTT
+536 RVYNGGAKTVNGI
-549 RINNTKI
+549 INGIKLGSVDKI
-556 LSMAEIFPFNNA
+556 VGIKNA
-568 DDFFSDDAKKRFD
+568 DDVKNFNAETGVKYFTTTINNLNPEIMKYFIPFTDIKIHDNNTYFSSKEAK
-581 ESFKKTI
+581 I
-588 TSDLKSFASILPDT
+588 V
-602 DPNGMIE
+602 
-609 NGKFPD
+609 
-615 LKQYTMALKNYFAG
+615 LKNYFAG
-629 YDASDVKSAWND
+629 NDATDVKNAFKD
-641 ITANTE
+641 IEANTE

-654 LASTLDIAKI
+654 LASTMNIAKI
-664 KQLSVNTII
+664 KQDSVNAII
-673 SNIKLIRIDQLK
+673 NNIKTIRIDSMMSFYK
-685 NQYNNMVTNGQNY
+685 NIKTNGANY
-698 IDKICSILEQKA
+698 VNKLASFYDAPNAQ
-710 TKAESAKVTMESV
+710 AEAAKVTIESV
-723 LSEYFSDIVKINED
+723 MAEYFGDIMQED
-737 GNEEKSGKVDVE
+737 GTDKETKVDIKPVT
-749 EVKKFFNTLKKV
+749 TLLNAY
-761 FIDYYADPVYKSANY
+761 INNY
-776 AYQQMCDNYYN
+776 ATPILTCASWAYSNMCDNYYN

-792 LAGPLKV
+792 LTNPVKV
-799 GETNNNQDQ
+799 GEGNKPEEDKKEEEPANPQTPTADTPKPPANGE
-808 QSAQS
+808 
-813 NDQSAK
+813 
-819 DQPQAAATPQAPT
+819 QPQ
-832 ANAAP
+832 
-837 QQPTEQPAAGQ
+837 

>member
-33 CNMLITNTIKQSI
+33 CNMLTTNTIKQSI

-218 IAKSVAGYNEGL
+218 IAKSVVGYNEGL

-239 VMNKLATKYNSNYS
+239 VMNQLATKYNSNYS

-321 EDFFNES
+321 EDLFTES
-328 TNIFEDEVISGDD
+328 ADFEDEIISGDD

-364 LLEDKHKRGRMEVRA
+364 LLEADAGA
-379 ARISGQTQQDGGT
+379 SGIGDTTEPPKGNTSGT
-392 GTPTANTQQGGN
+392 
-404 SGNSGTA
+404 GTA
-411 IVKNDDGNKDETGT
+411 IVKKNDDNTSTGT
-425 ANDPADAAKKVA
+425 ANDSADATKKVA
-437 GTKEAETKKDANAG
+437 GSKDNPASTDSN
-451 QSGNE
+451 QSKIAKFG
-456 KQLADADKESHI
+456 DK
-468 DKGGDVQGFGK
+468 
-479 WLKEL
+479 LKAL
-484 WNKMMGFMKSLSE
+484 WNKITAFIKNLMD
-497 KISFAVSKSRDKLLG
+497 KISFSVNKSRDRLFG
-512 IINDFDSIKK
+512 IINDFDSVKK
-522 INENLNK
+522 INENLNN
-529 SDDNFTF
+529 SDDAYTF
-536 RVYCNGDLKTMTT
+536 RVYNGDIELTNK
-549 RINNTKI
+549 RINTIKLDSIDKI
-556 LSMAEIFPFNNA
+556 VNINNA
-568 DDFFSDDAKKRFD
+568 NDIKNFDADKSKQTFIKTIDSMNQDLTTYFKPHSEGQALPNETNGYYSSEDAK
-581 ESFKKTI
+581 I
-588 TSDLKSFASILPDT
+588 V
-602 DPNGMIE
+602 
-609 NGKFPD
+609 
-615 LKQYTMALKNYFAG
+615 LKNYFAG
-629 YDASDVKSAWND
+629 NDTNAVKSAFND
-641 ITANTE
+641 IKNNTD

-654 LASTLDIAKI
+654 LATTINIAKI
-664 KQLSVNTII
+664 KSTSANTII
-673 SNIKLIRIDQLK
+673 NNIKTIRIDQLRT
-685 NQYNNMVTNGQNY
+685 QCNNLTTNGTNY
-698 IDKICSILEQKA
+698 VNKLATFFDKPNAQ
-710 TKAESAKVTMESV
+710 AEAAKVTIESV
-723 LSEYFSDIVKINED
+723 MAEYFSDIMQEADTDTNTSNQD
-737 GNEEKSGKVDVE
+737 GNTDSSNNGINAVTKIL
-749 EVKKFFNTLKKV
+749 N
-761 FIDYYADPVYKSANY
+761 DYINKYAIPISKCANY
-776 AYQQMCDNYYN
+776 ACQQMYDNYYN

-792 LAGPLKV
+792 LTAPVKV
-799 GETNNNQDQ
+799 GEANNKNQ
-808 QSAQS
+808 
-813 NDQSAK
+813 
-819 DQPQAAATPQAPT
+819 
-832 ANAAP
+832 
-837 QQPTEQPAAGQ
+837 EQPAGNNAQNQGNTGTDSQTGNGEQPADNKQ

>member
-33 CNMLITNTIKQSI
+33 CNMLTTNTIKQSI

-103 TNLDNPEVPSFK
+103 TNLDNPEVPTFK

-239 VMNKLATKYNSNYS
+239 IMNKLATKYNSSYS

-266 RNVLYA
+266 RNVLYT

-308 MKEDNSLDEYYDD
+308 MKKDNSLDEYYDD
-321 EDFFNES
+321 EDLFTES
-328 TNIFEDEVISGDD
+328 TDFEDEIISGDD

-353 EEAFFAYTIKP
+353 EEAFFAYTIKS
-364 LLEDKHKRGRMEVRA
+364 LLEADENDEKTKKIDQDILSRVNK
-379 ARISGQTQQDGGT
+379 SSQQIKGAEQA
-392 GTPTANTQQGGN
+392 PEPP
-404 SGNSGTA
+404 
-411 IVKNDDGNKDETGT
+411 KKEDETGT
-425 ANDPADAAKKVA
+425 AKQPAAADKKID
-437 GTKEAETKKDANAG
+437 GSKDNPA
-451 QSGNE
+451 S
-456 KQLADADKESHI
+456 ADKEDHF
-468 DKGGDVQGFGK
+468 DPGGKVEGFGK
-479 WLKEL
+479 TLKEL
-484 WNKMMGFMKSLSE
+484 WNKIMEFMQKLIE
-497 KISFAVSKSRDKLLG
+497 KVQFSVSNSKNKLLA
-512 IINDFDSIKK
+512 IINDLESVKK
-522 INENLNK
+522 INENLNN
-529 SDDNFTF
+529 SDDGFTF
-536 RVYCNGDLKTMTT
+536 RVYNGGAKTVNGL
-549 RINNTKI
+549 INGIKLGSVDKI
-556 LSMAEIFPFNNA
+556 VGIKNA
-568 DDFFSDDAKKRFD
+568 DDVKNFNAETEIKYFTTTINNLNPEIMKYFIPFTDIKIHDNNAYFSSKEAK
-581 ESFKKTI
+581 I
-588 TSDLKSFASILPDT
+588 V
-602 DPNGMIE
+602 
-609 NGKFPD
+609 
-615 LKQYTMALKNYFAG
+615 LKNYFAG
-629 YDASDVKSAWND
+629 NDAADVKNAFKV
-641 ITANTE
+641 IEANTE

-654 LASTLDIAKI
+654 LASTMNIAKI
-664 KQLSVNTII
+664 KQDSVNAII
-673 SNIKLIRIDQLK
+673 NNIKTIRIDSMMNFYK
-685 NQYNNMVTNGQNY
+685 NIKTNGANY
-698 IDKICSILEQKA
+698 VNKLASFYDAPNAQ
-710 TKAESAKVTMESV
+710 AEAAKVTIESV
-723 LSEYFSDIVKINED
+723 MAEYFGDIMQED
-737 GNEEKSGKVDVE
+737 GTDKPAEQPKNAENKVDIKPVT
-749 EVKKFFNTLKKV
+749 TLLNAY
-761 FIDYYADPVYKSANY
+761 INNY
-776 AYQQMCDNYYN
+776 AIPILTCASWAYSNMCDNYYN

-792 LAGPLKV
+792 LTAPVKV
-799 GETNNNQDQ
+799 GEGNKPEENKKEEQTAAN
-808 QSAQS
+808 
-813 NDQSAK
+813 
-819 DQPQAAATPQAPT
+819 PQTPT

-837 QQPTEQPAAGQ
+837 PQPANGEQPAAGNNQ

>member
-33 CNMLITNTIKQSI
+33 CNMLTTNTIKQSI

-192 FKTKKFTGNKQNIAS
+192 FKTKKFTGNRQNIVS

-239 VMNKLATKYNSNYS
+239 VMNKLATKYNSSYS

-266 RNVLYA
+266 RNVLYT

-321 EDFFNES
+321 EDLFTES
-328 TNIFEDEVISGDD
+328 ADFDDEIVSGDD

-364 LLEDKHKRGRMEVRA
+364 MLEMITDQQKKEMERA
-379 ARISGQTQQDGGT
+379 KQAAAKAGMG
-392 GTPTANTQQGGN
+392 ANPSKPAPAPASAPEPEKKEAGA
-404 SGNSGTA
+404 GTA
-411 IVKNDDGNKDETGT
+411 QQS
-425 ANDPADAAKKVA
+425 ADATKKVA
-437 GTKEAETKKDANAG
+437 GTKDAEVKKDANAG

-468 DKGGDVQGFGK
+468 DKGGDVQGFAK

-536 RVYCNGDLKTMTT
+536 RVYCNGDLKTMAT
-549 RINNTKI
+549 RINTMKI
-556 LSMAEIFPFNNA
+556 LQLNEIYPASNA
-568 DDFFSDDAKKRFD
+568 DDLMKEDKETEKRLQ
-581 ESFKKTI
+581 ETFKKSVP
-588 TSDLKSFASILPDT
+588 SDLKTFETVLPDNT
-602 DPNGMIE
+602 GFDDMIE
-609 NGKFPD
+609 NDKFPD

-629 YDASDVKSAWND
+629 YDASAVKAAWND

-664 KQLSVNTII
+664 KQMSVNTII
-673 SNIKLIRIDQLK
+673 TNIKLIRIDQLK
-685 NQYNNMVTNGQNY
+685 NQYNNMVTNGQTY
-698 IDKICSILEQKA
+698 IDKLCSIVLQSS
-710 TKAESAKVTMESV
+710 TKAESAKITMESV

-737 GNEEKSGKVDVE
+737 GNEESGKVDVE
-749 EVKKFFNTLKKV
+749 EVKKFFNTVKKV
-761 FIDYYADPVYKSANY
+761 FIDYYGDPIYKSANY

-792 LAGPLKV
+792 LAGPVKV
-799 GETNNNQDQ
+799 GESNNNKDQ
-808 QSAQS
+808 QSDQNKDQNQS
-813 NDQSAK
+813 GSDQS
-819 DQPQAAATPQAPT
+819 QAADTDNQAG
-832 ANAAP
+832 NAG
-837 QQPTEQPAAGQ
+837 EQPAADGNKQ

>member
-33 CNMLITNTIKQSI
+33 CNMLTTNTIKQSI

-93 LGKNIHTYDY
+93 LGKSIHTYDY
-103 TNLDNPEVPSFK
+103 TNLDNPEVPTFK
-115 KLNLYLEQID
+115 KLNLYLEQIN

-328 TNIFEDEVISGDD
+328 TDAFEDEVISGND

-353 EEAFFAYTIKP
+353 EEAFFAYTIKS
-364 LLEDKHKRGRMEVRA
+364 LLEAEEGDTPAPTVSVAKDKDEQ
-379 ARISGQTQQDGGT
+379 SPT
-392 GTPTANTQQGGN
+392 GT
-404 SGNSGTA
+404 
-411 IVKNDDGNKDETGT
+411 ETK
-425 ANDPADAAKKVA
+425 PADATKKVA
-437 GTKEAETKKDANAG
+437 GTKDNPA
-451 QSGNE
+451 S
-456 KQLADADKESHI
+456 ADKEDHF
-468 DKGGDVQGFGK
+468 DPGGKVEGFGK
-479 WLKEL
+479 TLKEL
-484 WNKMMGFMKSLSE
+484 WNKIMEFMQKLIE
-497 KISFAVSKSRDKLLG
+497 KVQFSVSNSKDKLLA
-512 IINDFDSIKK
+512 IINDLESVKK
-522 INENLNK
+522 INENLNN
-529 SDDNFTF
+529 SDDGFTF
-536 RVYCNGDLKTMTT
+536 RVYNGGAKTINGLINNIGLDSVDTIVGIKDANDVKNFNVETKQQEFT
-549 RINNTKI
+549 RIINDMNRGIMDYFK
-556 LSMAEIFPFNNA
+556 PFTDIKVLDNNA
-568 DDFFSDDAKKRFD
+568 YFSSKEAK
-581 ESFKKTI
+581 I
-588 TSDLKSFASILPDT
+588 V
-602 DPNGMIE
+602 
-609 NGKFPD
+609 
-615 LKQYTMALKNYFAG
+615 LKNYFAG
-629 YDASDVKSAWND
+629 NNAADVKNAFKD
-641 ITANTE
+641 IENNTE

-654 LASTLDIAKI
+654 LASTMNIAKI
-664 KQLSVNTII
+664 KQDSVNAII
-673 SNIKLIRIDQLK
+673 NNIKTIRIDSLI
-685 NQYNNMVTNGQNY
+685 NQYKNIKTNGANY
-698 IDKICSILEQKA
+698 VNKLASFYDAPNAQ
-710 TKAESAKVTMESV
+710 AEAAKVTMESV
-723 LSEYFSDIVKINED
+723 MAEYFGDVMHEDPVKSVEQPKNAET
-737 GNEEKSGKVDVE
+737 KVDIKPVT
-749 EVKKFFNTLKKV
+749 TLLNAY
-761 FIDYYADPVYKSANY
+761 INNY
-776 AYQQMCDNYYN
+776 VIPIFTCASWAYSNMCDNYYN

-792 LAGPLKV
+792 LTAPVKV
-799 GETNNNQDQ
+799 GEGNKPEENKKEE
-808 QSAQS
+808 QSTANSQ
-813 NDQSAK
+813 
-819 DQPQAAATPQAPT
+819 TPT

-837 QQPTEQPAAGQ
+837 PQDEKKNNGIPNKNISGQ

>member
-33 CNMLITNTIKQSI
+33 CNMLTTNTIKQSI

-103 TNLDNPEVPSFK
+103 TNLDNPEVPTFK

-173 VTDDDFIINAE
+173 VMDDDFIINAE

-192 FKTKKFTGNKQNIAS
+192 FKIKKFTGNKQNIAS
-207 YFNSVKGKYLE
+207 YFNSAKGKYLE

-239 VMNKLATKYNSNYS
+239 VMNKLATKYNSSYS

-321 EDFFNES
+321 EDLFTES
-328 TNIFEDEVISGDD
+328 TDFEDEIISGDD

-353 EEAFFAYTIKP
+353 EEAFFAYTIKS
-364 LLEDKHKRGRMEVRA
+364 LLEADENDEKTKKIDQDILSRVNK
-379 ARISGQTQQDGGT
+379 SSQQIKGAEQAPEPPKKEG
-392 GTPTANTQQGGN
+392 
-404 SGNSGTA
+404 
-411 IVKNDDGNKDETGT
+411 ETGT
-425 ANDPADAAKKVA
+425 AQQPAEADKKIA
-437 GTKEAETKKDANAG
+437 GSKDNPA
-451 QSGNE
+451 S
-456 KQLADADKESHI
+456 ADKEDHF
-468 DKGGDVQGFGK
+468 DPGGKVEGFGK
-479 WLKEL
+479 TLKEL
-484 WNKMMGFMKSLSE
+484 WNKIMEFMQKLIE
-497 KISFAVSKSRDKLLG
+497 KVQFSVSNSKNKLLA
-512 IINDFDSIKK
+512 IINDLESVKK
-522 INENLNK
+522 INENLNN
-529 SDDNFTF
+529 SDDGFTF
-536 RVYCNGDLKTMTT
+536 RVYNGGAKTVNGL
-549 RINNTKI
+549 INGIKLGSVDKI
-556 LSMAEIFPFNNA
+556 VGIKNA
-568 DDFFSDDAKKRFD
+568 DDVKNFNAETELKYFTTTINNLNPEIMKYFIPFTDIKIHDNNAYFSSKEAK
-581 ESFKKTI
+581 I
-588 TSDLKSFASILPDT
+588 V
-602 DPNGMIE
+602 
-609 NGKFPD
+609 
-615 LKQYTMALKNYFAG
+615 LKNYFAG
-629 YDASDVKSAWND
+629 NDATDVKNAFKD
-641 ITANTE
+641 IEANTE

-654 LASTLDIAKI
+654 LASTMNIAKI
-664 KQLSVNTII
+664 KQDSVNAII
-673 SNIKLIRIDQLK
+673 NNIKTIRIDSIMNFYK
-685 NQYNNMVTNGQNY
+685 NIKTNGANY
-698 IDKICSILEQKA
+698 VNKLASFYDAPNAQ
-710 TKAESAKVTMESV
+710 AEAAKVTIESV
-723 LSEYFSDIVKINED
+723 MAEYFGDIMQED
-737 GNEEKSGKVDVE
+737 GTDKPAEQPKNAENKVDIKPVT
-749 EVKKFFNTLKKV
+749 TLLNAY
-761 FIDYYADPVYKSANY
+761 INNY
-776 AYQQMCDNYYN
+776 ATPILTCASWAYSNMCDNYYN

-792 LAGPLKV
+792 LTAPVKV
-799 GETNNNQDQ
+799 GEGNKSEEN
-808 QSAQS
+808 
-813 NDQSAK
+813 K
-819 DQPQAAATPQAPT
+819 KEEQPTANPQTPT

-837 QQPTEQPAAGQ
+837 PQPANGEQPAAAGNNQ

>member
-18 DFSSTYKSLSAGSTL
+18 DFSSTYKSLSAGSAL
-33 CNMLITNTIKQSI
+33 CNMLTTNTIKQSI

-72 NILFAIYN
+72 NILFDIYN
-80 FNVSSKYSTYSSY
+80 FNISSKYSTYSSY

-115 KLNLYLEQID
+115 KLNLYLDQIG
-125 IILGNHSNIVASKDT
+125 IILDNHSNIVASKDT
-140 GNQLYNSLQEFITEI
+140 GNQLYSSLQEFITEI

-192 FKTKKFTGNKQNIAS
+192 FKTKKFTGDKQNIAS

-239 VMNKLATKYNSNYS
+239 IMNKLATQYKSNYS
-253 QVVMQVEYKKEEL
+253 QVAMQVEYKKEEL
-266 RNVLYA
+266 RNVLYT
-272 FAMKYLNIA
+272 FVMKYLNIA

-321 EDFFNES
+321 DDFFNES
-328 TNIFEDEVISGDD
+328 TDVFDDDEVISGDD
-341 RQVDFS
+341 KQVDFS

-364 LLEDKHKRGRMEVRA
+364 LLEANTRTRMEDRA
-379 ARISGQTQQDGGT
+379 RQMSGRTGTTGT
-392 GTPTANTQQGGN
+392 GTGTTSNVGTGTQAQTSQQGGN
-404 SGNSGTA
+404 TGNTTATKDNNAGNTGT
-411 IVKNDDGNKDETGT
+411 TGT
-425 ANDPADAAKKVA
+425 ANDPADAGKTVTGSKDNPASTDTNQSKIAKF
-437 GTKEAETKKDANAG
+437 G
-451 QSGNE
+451 
-456 KQLADADKESHI
+456 DK
-468 DKGGDVQGFGK
+468 
-479 WLKEL
+479 LKAL
-484 WNKMMGFMKSLSE
+484 WNKIAAFIKNLMD
-497 KISFAVSKSRDKLLG
+497 KISFSVNKSRDRLFG
-512 IINDFDSIKK
+512 IINDFDSVKK
-522 INENLNK
+522 INENLNN
-529 SDDNFTF
+529 SDDAYTF
-536 RVYCNGDLKTMTT
+536 RVYNGDIELTNK
-549 RINNTKI
+549 RINAIKLDSIDKI
-556 LSMAEIFPFNNA
+556 VNINNA
-568 DDFFSDDAKKRFD
+568 NDIKNFDADKSKQTFIKTIDSMNQDLTTYFKPHSEGQALPNETNGYYSSEDAK
-581 ESFKKTI
+581 I
-588 TSDLKSFASILPDT
+588 V
-602 DPNGMIE
+602 
-609 NGKFPD
+609 
-615 LKQYTMALKNYFAG
+615 LKNYFAG
-629 YDASDVKSAWND
+629 NDTNAVKSAFND
-641 ITANTE
+641 IKNNTE

-654 LASTLDIAKI
+654 LATTINIAKI
-664 KQLSVNTII
+664 KSTSANTII
-673 SNIKLIRIDQLK
+673 NNIKTIRIDQLRT
-685 NQYNNMVTNGQNY
+685 QCNNLTTNGTNY
-698 IDKICSILEQKA
+698 VNKLATFFDKPNAQ
-710 TKAESAKVTMESV
+710 AEAAKVTIESV
-723 LSEYFSDIVKINED
+723 MAEYFSDIVQEADAGTTDNTEQGGNTDSSDNSINAVT
-737 GNEEKSGKVDVE
+737 KLLS
-749 EVKKFFNTLKKV
+749 
-761 FIDYYADPVYKSANY
+761 DYINKYAVPISKCANY

-799 GETNNNQDQ
+799 GEANNNNNQAGNGNQ
-808 QSAQS
+808 QAG
-813 NDQSAK
+813 D
-819 DQPQAAATPQAPT
+819 
-832 ANAAP
+832 NAGNQGNTGVAGAG
-837 QQPTEQPAAGQ
+837 TEQPAGGNGGNQQPA

>member
-33 CNMLITNTIKQSI
+33 CNMLTTNTIKQSI

-93 LGKNIHTYDY
+93 LGKSIHTYDY

-328 TNIFEDEVISGDD
+328 TDTFEDEVISGDD

-364 LLEDKHKRGRMEVRA
+364 MLENDPVGKDTEGKNIQAKLDELKRQQEEKKRQEEEKKRA
-379 ARISGQTQQDGGT
+379 
-392 GTPTANTQQGGN
+392 
-404 SGNSGTA
+404 
-411 IVKNDDGNKDETGT
+411 ETGT
-425 ANDPADAAKKVA
+425 ETKPADAAKKVA
-437 GTKEAETKKDANAG
+437 GTKDNPA
-451 QSGNE
+451 S
-456 KQLADADKESHI
+456 ADKEDHF
-468 DKGGDVQGFGK
+468 DPGGKVEGFGK
-479 WLKEL
+479 TLKEL
-484 WNKMMGFMKSLSE
+484 WNKIMEFMQNLIE
-497 KISFAVSKSRDKLLG
+497 KVQFSVSKSKDRLFA
-512 IINDFDSIKK
+512 IINDLDSVKK
-522 INENLNK
+522 INENLNN
-529 SDDNFTF
+529 SDDEFTF
-536 RVYCNGDLKTMTT
+536 RVYNGGAKT
-549 RINNTKI
+549 INGTINKIGLDSVDTIVGIKDANDVKNFNVETKQQEFTKI
-556 LSMAEIFPFNNA
+556 INDMNKDIIDYFTPFTDIKILDNNA
-568 DDFFSDDAKKRFD
+568 YFSSKEAK
-581 ESFKKTI
+581 I
-588 TSDLKSFASILPDT
+588 V
-602 DPNGMIE
+602 
-609 NGKFPD
+609 
-615 LKQYTMALKNYFAG
+615 LKNYFAG
-629 YDASDVKSAWND
+629 YKAPDVKNAFKD
-641 ITANTE
+641 AEANTE

-654 LASTLDIAKI
+654 LASTMTIAQI
-664 KQLSVNTII
+664 KQDSVNAII
-673 SNIKLIRIDQLK
+673 NNIKTIRIDSLM
-685 NQYNNMVTNGQNY
+685 NQYKNIKTNGANY
-698 IDKICSILEQKA
+698 VNKLASFYDAPNAQVEA
-710 TKAESAKVTMESV
+710 AKVTIESV
-723 LSEYFSDIVKINED
+723 MAEYFGDIMQED
-737 GNEEKSGKVDVE
+737 GTDKPQSAETKVDIKPVT
-749 EVKKFFNTLKKV
+749 TLLNAY
-761 FIDYYADPVYKSANY
+761 INNY
-776 AYQQMCDNYYN
+776 AIPIFTCASWAYSNMCDNYYN

-792 LAGPLKV
+792 LTAPVKV
-799 GETNNNQDQ
+799 GEGNKPEEDKKEE
-808 QSAQS
+808 SAANPQTPTADTPKPPA
-813 NDQSAK
+813 NGE
-819 DQPQAAATPQAPT
+819 QPQQD
-832 ANAAP
+832 
-837 QQPTEQPAAGQ
+837 EKK

>member
-33 CNMLITNTIKQSI
+33 CNMLTTNTIKQSI

-103 TNLDNPEVPSFK
+103 TNLDNPEVPTFK

-192 FKTKKFTGNKQNIAS
+192 FKTKKFTGDKQNIAS

-239 VMNKLATKYNSNYS
+239 VMNKLATKYNSSYS

-328 TNIFEDEVISGDD
+328 TDAFEDEVISGDD

-364 LLEDKHKRGRMEVRA
+364 LLEADAGA
-379 ARISGQTQQDGGT
+379 TGT
-392 GTPTANTQQGGN
+392 GDTTEPPQGGN
-404 SGNSGTA
+404 TGGTNTAGTA
-411 IVKNDDGNKDETGT
+411 IVKKNGDNTRTGT
-425 ANDPADAAKKVA
+425 ANDPADATKKVA
-437 GTKEAETKKDANAG
+437 GSKDNPASTDTN
-451 QSGNE
+451 QSKIAKFG
-456 KQLADADKESHI
+456 DK
-468 DKGGDVQGFGK
+468 
-479 WLKEL
+479 LKAL
-484 WNKMMGFMKSLSE
+484 WNKIAAFIKNLMD
-497 KISFAVSKSRDKLLG
+497 KISFSVNKSRDRLFG
-512 IINDFDSIKK
+512 IINDFDSVKK
-522 INENLNK
+522 INENLSN
-529 SDDNFTF
+529 SDDAYTF
-536 RVYCNGDLKTMTT
+536 RVYNGDIELTNK
-549 RINNTKI
+549 RINTIKLDSIDKI
-556 LSMAEIFPFNNA
+556 VNINNA
-568 DDFFSDDAKKRFD
+568 NDIKNFDADKSKQTFIKTIDSMNQDLTTYFKPHSEGQALPNETNGYYSSEDAK
-581 ESFKKTI
+581 I
-588 TSDLKSFASILPDT
+588 V
-602 DPNGMIE
+602 
-609 NGKFPD
+609 
-615 LKQYTMALKNYFAG
+615 LKNYFAG
-629 YDASDVKSAWND
+629 NDTNAVKSAFND
-641 ITANTE
+641 IKNNTE

-654 LASTLDIAKI
+654 LATTINIATI
-664 KQLSVNTII
+664 KSNSANTII
-673 SNIKLIRIDQLK
+673 NNIKTIRIDQLRT
-685 NQYNNMVTNGQNY
+685 QCNNLTTNGTNY
-698 IDKICSILEQKA
+698 VNKLATFFDKPNAQ
-710 TKAESAKVTMESV
+710 AEAAKVTIESV
-723 LSEYFSDIVKINED
+723 MAEYFGDIMQEADADTNTKQD
-737 GNEEKSGKVDVE
+737 GNTDSSNNGINAVTKLLS
-749 EVKKFFNTLKKV
+749 
-761 FIDYYADPVYKSANY
+761 DYINKYAIPISKCANY
-776 AYQQMCDNYYN
+776 ACQQMYDNYYN

-792 LAGPLKV
+792 LTAPLKV
-799 GETNNNQDQ
+799 GEDNTKKQEQPTQNNDQ
-808 QSAQS
+808 Q
-813 NDQSAK
+813 
-819 DQPQAAATPQAPT
+819 QAGNNAETQGNTGTDNQT
-832 ANAAP
+832 ANG
-837 QQPTEQPAAGQ
+837 EQPAGNK

>member
-33 CNMLITNTIKQSI
+33 CNMLTTNTIKQSI

-103 TNLDNPEVPSFK
+103 TNLDNPEVPTFK

-239 VMNKLATKYNSNYS
+239 VMNKLATKYNSSYS
-253 QVVMQVEYKKEEL
+253 QVVIQVEYKKEEL

-321 EDFFNES
+321 EDLFTES
-328 TNIFEDEVISGDD
+328 TDFEDEIISGDD

-364 LLEDKHKRGRMEVRA
+364 LLEFTDKQKREMEASRRA
-379 ARISGQTQQDGGT
+379 A
-392 GTPTANTQQGGN
+392 
-404 SGNSGTA
+404 
-411 IVKNDDGNKDETGT
+411 NKAGMNVNPPPKPAPAPASAPPEEKKGAETGT
-425 ANDPADAAKKVA
+425 ETKPADAAKKVA
-437 GTKEAETKKDANAG
+437 GTKDAEAKKDANAG

-536 RVYCNGDLKTMTT
+536 RVYCNGDLKTMAT
-549 RINNTKI
+549 RINNMKI
-556 LSMAEIFPFNNA
+556 LQLSEIYPASNA
-568 DDFFSDDAKKRFD
+568 DDLMKEYKEVKKRL
-581 ESFKKTI
+581 EETFKK
-588 TSDLKSFASILPDT
+588 SVPSNLKTFETVLPDNT
-602 DPNGMIE
+602 GFDDMIE
-609 NGKFPD
+609 NDKFPD

-629 YDASDVKSAWND
+629 YDASAVKAAWND

-664 KQLSVNTII
+664 KQMSVNTII
-673 SNIKLIRIDQLK
+673 TNIKLIRIDQLK
-685 NQYNNMVTNGQNY
+685 NQYNNMVTNGQAY
-698 IDKICSILEQKA
+698 IDKLCSIVLQSS
-710 TKAESAKVTMESV
+710 TKAESAKITMESV

-737 GNEEKSGKVDVE
+737 GNEESGKVDVE
-749 EVKKFFNTLKKV
+749 EVKKYFNTIKKV
-761 FIDYYADPVYKSANY
+761 FIDYYGDPIYESANY

-792 LAGPLKV
+792 LAGPVKV
-799 GETNNNQDQ
+799 GEGNKPEEN
-808 QSAQS
+808 
-813 NDQSAK
+813 K
-819 DQPQAAATPQAPT
+819 KEEQPAANPQTPT

-837 QQPTEQPAAGQ
+837 PQPANGEQPAADDNKQ

>member
-33 CNMLITNTIKQSI
+33 CNMLTTNTIKQSI

-80 FNVSSKYSTYSSY
+80 FNVSSKYSAYSSY

-103 TNLDNPEVPSFK
+103 TNLDNPEVPTFK

-239 VMNKLATKYNSNYS
+239 VMNKLATKYNSSYS

-266 RNVLYA
+266 RNVLYT

-321 EDFFNES
+321 EDLFTES
-328 TNIFEDEVISGDD
+328 TDFEDEIISGDD

-353 EEAFFAYTIKP
+353 EEAFFAYTIKS
-364 LLEDKHKRGRMEVRA
+364 LLEAEEGNTPAPTVSVAKDKDE
-379 ARISGQTQQDGGT
+379 Q
-392 GTPTANTQQGGN
+392 PTA
-404 SGNSGTA
+404 GT
-411 IVKNDDGNKDETGT
+411 ETK
-425 ANDPADAAKKVA
+425 PADAAKKVA
-437 GTKEAETKKDANAG
+437 GTKDNPA
-451 QSGNE
+451 S
-456 KQLADADKESHI
+456 ADKEDHF
-468 DKGGDVQGFGK
+468 DPGGKVEGFGK
-479 WLKEL
+479 TLKEL
-484 WNKMMGFMKSLSE
+484 WNKIMEFMQKLIE
-497 KISFAVSKSRDKLLG
+497 KVQFSVSKSKDRLLA
-512 IINDFDSIKK
+512 IINDLDSVKK
-522 INENLNK
+522 INENLNN
-529 SDDNFTF
+529 SDDGFTF
-536 RVYCNGDLKTMTT
+536 RVYNGGAKA
-549 RINNTKI
+549 INGTINKI
-556 LSMAEIFPFNNA
+556 NLESVDKIVGINNA
-568 DDFFSDDAKKRFD
+568 DEVKNFNAEAKNKEFT
-581 ESFKKTI
+581 KTI
-588 TSDLKSFASILPDT
+588 NEMNRGIIDYFAPFTDIKISDNNAYFSSKEAKIV
-602 DPNGMIE
+602 
-609 NGKFPD
+609 
-615 LKQYTMALKNYFAG
+615 LKNYFAG
-629 YDASDVKSAWND
+629 YKAPDVKNAFKDAEDN
-641 ITANTE
+641 IE

-654 LASTLDIAKI
+654 LASTMTIAQI
-664 KQLSVNTII
+664 KQDSVNAII
-673 SNIKLIRIDQLK
+673 NNIKTIRIDSLI
-685 NQYNNMVTNGQNY
+685 NQYKNIKTNGANY
-698 IDKICSILEQKA
+698 VNKLASFYDAPNAQSEA
-710 TKAESAKVTMESV
+710 AKVTIESV
-723 LSEYFSDIVKINED
+723 MAEYFGDIMQEQEANTDKPAGQQQNA
-737 GNEEKSGKVDVE
+737 GTKVDIKPVT
-749 EVKKFFNTLKKV
+749 TLLNAY
-761 FIDYYADPVYKSANY
+761 IDNYTIPIFTCANW
-776 AYQQMCDNYYN
+776 AYSNMCDNYYN

-792 LAGPLKV
+792 LTAPVKV
-799 GETNNNQDQ
+799 GEGNKPEENKQEEQLAAN
-808 QSAQS
+808 
-813 NDQSAK
+813 
-819 DQPQAAATPQAPT
+819 PQTPT

-837 QQPTEQPAAGQ
+837 PQPANGEQPAADDNKQ

>member
-33 CNMLITNTIKQSI
+33 CNMLTTNTIKQSI

-103 TNLDNPEVPSFK
+103 TNLDNPEVPTFK

-239 VMNKLATKYNSNYS
+239 VMNKLATKYNSSYS

-266 RNVLYA
+266 RNVLYT

-321 EDFFNES
+321 EDLFTES
-328 TNIFEDEVISGDD
+328 TDFEDEIISGDD

-353 EEAFFAYTIKP
+353 EEAFFAYTIKS
-364 LLEDKHKRGRMEVRA
+364 LLEAEEGNTPAPTVSVAKDKDE
-379 ARISGQTQQDGGT
+379 Q
-392 GTPTANTQQGGN
+392 PTA
-404 SGNSGTA
+404 GT
-411 IVKNDDGNKDETGT
+411 ETK
-425 ANDPADAAKKVA
+425 PADAAKKVA
-437 GTKEAETKKDANAG
+437 GTKDNPA
-451 QSGNE
+451 S
-456 KQLADADKESHI
+456 ADKEDHF
-468 DKGGDVQGFGK
+468 DPGGKVEGFGK
-479 WLKEL
+479 TLKEL
-484 WNKMMGFMKSLSE
+484 WNKIMEFMQKLIE
-497 KISFAVSKSRDKLLG
+497 KVQFSVSKSKDRLLA
-512 IINDFDSIKK
+512 IINDLDSVKK
-522 INENLNK
+522 INENLNN
-529 SDDNFTF
+529 SDDGFTF
-536 RVYCNGDLKTMTT
+536 RVYNGGAKA
-549 RINNTKI
+549 INGTINKI
-556 LSMAEIFPFNNA
+556 NLESVDKIVGINNA
-568 DDFFSDDAKKRFD
+568 DEVKNFNAEAKNKEFT
-581 ESFKKTI
+581 KTI
-588 TSDLKSFASILPDT
+588 NEMNRGIIDYFAPFTDIKISDNNAYFSSKEAKIV
-602 DPNGMIE
+602 
-609 NGKFPD
+609 
-615 LKQYTMALKNYFAG
+615 LKNYFAG
-629 YDASDVKSAWND
+629 YKAPDVKNAFKD
-641 ITANTE
+641 AEDNTE

-654 LASTLDIAKI
+654 LASTMTIAQI
-664 KQLSVNTII
+664 KQDSVNAII
-673 SNIKLIRIDQLK
+673 NNIKTIRIDSLI
-685 NQYNNMVTNGQNY
+685 NQYKNIKTNGANY
-698 IDKICSILEQKA
+698 VNKLASFYDAPNAQSEA
-710 TKAESAKVTMESV
+710 AKVTIESV
-723 LSEYFSDIVKINED
+723 MAEYFGDIMQEQEANTDKPAGQQQNA
-737 GNEEKSGKVDVE
+737 GTKVDIKPVT
-749 EVKKFFNTLKKV
+749 TLLNAY
-761 FIDYYADPVYKSANY
+761 IDNY
-776 AYQQMCDNYYN
+776 TIPIFTCASWAYSNMCDNYYN

-792 LAGPLKV
+792 LTAPVKV
-799 GETNNNQDQ
+799 GEGNKPEENKQEE
-808 QSAQS
+808 
-813 NDQSAK
+813 
-819 DQPQAAATPQAPT
+819 QPAANPQTPT

-837 QQPTEQPAAGQ
+837 PQPANGEQPAADDNKQ

>member
-1 MDSQLSLGDVT
+1 MNSQLSLGDVT

-33 CNMLITNTIKQSI
+33 CNMLTTNTIKQSI

-93 LGKNIHTYDY
+93 LDKNIHTYDY

-115 KLNLYLEQID
+115 KLNLYLEQIN

-239 VMNKLATKYNSNYS
+239 VMNKLATKYNSSYS

-266 RNVLYA
+266 RNILYT

-299 YSDYDELIT
+299 YSDYDELTT

-321 EDFFNES
+321 EDSFNES
-328 TNIFEDEVISGDD
+328 TDFEDEIISGDD

-364 LLEDKHKRGRMEVRA
+364 LLEADAGA
-379 ARISGQTQQDGGT
+379 TGT
-392 GTPTANTQQGGN
+392 GDTTESPQGGN
-404 SGNSGTA
+404 TGGTNAAGTA
-411 IVKNDDGNKDETGT
+411 IVKKNDDNTTGT
-425 ANDPADAAKKVA
+425 ANDPADATKKVA
-437 GTKEAETKKDANAG
+437 GTKDNPASTDTN
-451 QSGNE
+451 QSKIAKFG
-456 KQLADADKESHI
+456 DK
-468 DKGGDVQGFGK
+468 
-479 WLKEL
+479 LKAL
-484 WNKMMGFMKSLSE
+484 WNKIAAFIKNLMD
-497 KISFAVSKSRDKLLG
+497 KISFSVNKSRDRLFG
-512 IINDFDSIKK
+512 IINNFDSVKK
-522 INENLNK
+522 INENLNN
-529 SDDNFTF
+529 SDDAYTF
-536 RVYCNGDLKTMTT
+536 RVYNGSIDLTNK
-549 RINNTKI
+549 RINAIKLDSIDKI
-556 LSMAEIFPFNNA
+556 VNINNA
-568 DDFFSDDAKKRFD
+568 DDIKNFDADKSKQNFIKTIDSMNDDLTTYFKPHSEGQALPNETNGYYSSEDAK
-581 ESFKKTI
+581 I
-588 TSDLKSFASILPDT
+588 V
-602 DPNGMIE
+602 
-609 NGKFPD
+609 
-615 LKQYTMALKNYFAG
+615 LKNYFAG
-629 YDASDVKSAWND
+629 NDTNAVKSAFND
-641 ITANTE
+641 IKNNTE

-654 LASTLDIAKI
+654 LATTINIATI
-664 KQLSVNTII
+664 KSKSANTII
-673 SNIKLIRIDQLK
+673 NNIKTIRIDQLRT
-685 NQYNNMVTNGQNY
+685 QCNNLTTNGTNY
-698 IDKICSILEQKA
+698 VNKLATFFDKPNAQ
-710 TKAESAKVTMESV
+710 AEAAKVTMESV
-723 LSEYFSDIVKINED
+723 MAEYFGDIMQEADTNTKQD
-737 GNEEKSGKVDVE
+737 GNTDSSNNGINAVTKLLS
-749 EVKKFFNTLKKV
+749 
-761 FIDYYADPVYKSANY
+761 DYINKYAIPISKCANY
-776 AYQQMCDNYYN
+776 ACQQMYDNYYN

-792 LAGPLKV
+792 LTAPVKV
-799 GETNNNQDQ
+799 GEANNNDQQQAGNNAQNQGNTDTTNNQ
-808 QSAQS
+808 
-813 NDQSAK
+813 
-819 DQPQAAATPQAPT
+819 T
-832 ANAAP
+832 ANGDK
-837 QQPTEQPAAGQ
+837 Q

>member
-33 CNMLITNTIKQSI
+33 CNMLTTNTIKQSI
-46 SVDSSNKSEIKESE
+46 SVDSSNKFEIKESE

-103 TNLDNPEVPSFK
+103 TNLDNPEVPTFK

-155 KSSTENIYSIVM
+155 KSSTKNIYSIVM
-167 DNRISN
+167 NNKISN

-192 FKTKKFTGNKQNIAS
+192 FKTKKFTGNKQNIAY

-239 VMNKLATKYNSNYS
+239 VMNKLATKYNSSYS

-266 RNVLYA
+266 RNVLYT

-321 EDFFNES
+321 EDFFNKS
-328 TNIFEDEVISGDD
+328 TDVFDDEAISGDN

-364 LLEDKHKRGRMEVRA
+364 MLEMITDEQKKQLEASKKA
-379 ARISGQTQQDGGT
+379 A
-392 GTPTANTQQGGN
+392 AKQGMNVDPPKPAPAPAPAPEPEKKEAGA
-404 SGNSGTA
+404 GTA
-411 IVKNDDGNKDETGT
+411 QQS
-425 ANDPADAAKKVA
+425 
-437 GTKEAETKKDANAG
+437 AEVKKDANAG

-468 DKGGDVQGFGK
+468 DKGGDVQGFAK

-536 RVYCNGDLKTMTT
+536 RVYCNGDLKTMAT
-549 RINNTKI
+549 RINNMKI
-556 LSMAEIFPFNNA
+556 LQLNEIYPASNA
-568 DDFFSDDAKKRFD
+568 DDLMKEDKEAEKRL
-581 ESFKKTI
+581 EETFKKSVP
-588 TSDLKSFASILPDT
+588 SDLKTFETVLPDNT
-602 DPNGMIE
+602 GFDDMIE
-609 NGKFPD
+609 NDKFPD

-629 YDASDVKSAWND
+629 YDASAVKAAWND

-664 KQLSVNTII
+664 KQMSVNTII
-673 SNIKLIRIDQLK
+673 TNIKLIRIDQLK
-685 NQYNNMVTNGQNY
+685 NQYNNMVTNGQTY
-698 IDKICSILEQKA
+698 IDKLCSIVLQSS
-710 TKAESAKVTMESV
+710 TKAESAKITMESV

-737 GNEEKSGKVDVE
+737 GNEESGKVDVE
-749 EVKKFFNTLKKV
+749 EVKKYFNTIKKV
-761 FIDYYADPVYKSANY
+761 FIDYYGDPIYKSANY

-792 LAGPLKV
+792 LTGPVKV

-808 QSAQS
+808 QSTQS
-813 NDQSAK
+813 NDQTTK
-819 DQPQAAATPQAPT
+819 EQPQAAATPQAPT
-832 ANAAP
+832 ASAEP
-837 QQPTEQPAAGQ
+837 QQPAASK

>member
-33 CNMLITNTIKQSI
+33 CNMLTTNTIKQSI

-103 TNLDNPEVPSFK
+103 TNLDNPEVPTFK

-184 KLFKGESS
+184 KLFKGDSS

-239 VMNKLATKYNSNYS
+239 VMNKLATKYNSSYS

-321 EDFFNES
+321 EDLFTES
-328 TNIFEDEVISGDD
+328 TDFEDEIISGDD

-353 EEAFFAYTIKP
+353 EEAFFAYTIKS
-364 LLEDKHKRGRMEVRA
+364 LLEADENDEKTKKIDQDILSRVNK
-379 ARISGQTQQDGGT
+379 SSQQIKGAEQA
-392 GTPTANTQQGGN
+392 PEPEKKEA
-404 SGNSGTA
+404 
-411 IVKNDDGNKDETGT
+411 ETGT
-425 ANDPADAAKKVA
+425 AKQPAEADKKIA
-437 GTKEAETKKDANAG
+437 GSKDNPA
-451 QSGNE
+451 S
-456 KQLADADKESHI
+456 ADKEDHF
-468 DKGGDVQGFGK
+468 DPGGKVEGFGK
-479 WLKEL
+479 TIKEL
-484 WNKMMGFMKSLSE
+484 WNKIMEFMQKLIE
-497 KISFAVSKSRDKLLG
+497 KVQFSVSNSKNKLFA
-512 IINDFDSIKK
+512 IINDLESVKK
-522 INENLNK
+522 INENLNN
-529 SDDNFTF
+529 SDDGFTF
-536 RVYCNGDLKTMTT
+536 RVYNGGAKTVNGL
-549 RINNTKI
+549 INGIKLGSVDKI
-556 LSMAEIFPFNNA
+556 VGIKNA
-568 DDFFSDDAKKRFD
+568 DDVKNFNAETGLEYFTTTINNLNPEILKYFIPFTDIKIHDNNAYFSSKEAK
-581 ESFKKTI
+581 I
-588 TSDLKSFASILPDT
+588 V
-602 DPNGMIE
+602 
-609 NGKFPD
+609 
-615 LKQYTMALKNYFAG
+615 LKNYFAG
-629 YDASDVKSAWND
+629 NDATDVKNAFKD
-641 ITANTE
+641 IEANTE

-654 LASTLDIAKI
+654 LASTMNIAKI
-664 KQLSVNTII
+664 KQDSVNAII
-673 SNIKLIRIDQLK
+673 NNIKTIRIDSMMIFYK
-685 NQYNNMVTNGQNY
+685 NIKTNGANY
-698 IDKICSILEQKA
+698 VNKLASFYDAPNAQ
-710 TKAESAKVTMESV
+710 AEAAKVTIESV
-723 LSEYFSDIVKINED
+723 MAEYFGDIMQED
-737 GNEEKSGKVDVE
+737 GTDKPAEQPKNAENKVDIKPVT
-749 EVKKFFNTLKKV
+749 TLLNAY
-761 FIDYYADPVYKSANY
+761 INNY
-776 AYQQMCDNYYN
+776 ATPILTCASWAYSNMCDNYYN

-792 LAGPLKV
+792 LTAPVKV
-799 GETNNNQDQ
+799 GEGNKPEEN
-808 QSAQS
+808 
-813 NDQSAK
+813 K
-819 DQPQAAATPQAPT
+819 KE
-832 ANAAP
+832 
-837 QQPTEQPAAGQ
+837 EQPAANPQTPTANTPQPTGTDNQAGNAGEQPAAK

>member
-18 DFSSTYKSLSAGSTL
+18 DFSSTL
-33 CNMLITNTIKQSI
+33 CNMLTTNTIKQSI

-218 IAKSVAGYNEGL
+218 IAKSVAGYNECL

-328 TNIFEDEVISGDD
+328 TDFEDEVISGDD

-609 NGKFPD
+609 NDKFPD

>member
-33 CNMLITNTIKQSI
+33 CNMLTTNTIKQSI

-115 KLNLYLEQID
+115 KLNLYLEQIG

-266 RNVLYA
+266 RNVLYT

-328 TNIFEDEVISGDD
+328 TDIFEDEVVSGDD

-353 EEAFFAYTIKP
+353 EEAFFAYTIKS
-364 LLEDKHKRGRMEVRA
+364 LLEAEEGDTPAPTVSVAKDKDEQ
-379 ARISGQTQQDGGT
+379 SPT
-392 GTPTANTQQGGN
+392 GT
-404 SGNSGTA
+404 
-411 IVKNDDGNKDETGT
+411 ETK
-425 ANDPADAAKKVA
+425 PADAAKKVA
-437 GTKEAETKKDANAG
+437 GTKDNPA
-451 QSGNE
+451 S
-456 KQLADADKESHI
+456 ADKEDHF
-468 DKGGDVQGFGK
+468 DPGGKVEGFGK
-479 WLKEL
+479 TLKEL
-484 WNKMMGFMKSLSE
+484 WNKIMEFMQNLIE
-497 KISFAVSKSRDKLLG
+497 KVQFSVSKSKDRLFA
-512 IINDFDSIKK
+512 IINDLDSVKK
-522 INENLNK
+522 INENLNN
-529 SDDNFTF
+529 SDDEFTF
-536 RVYCNGDLKTMTT
+536 RVYNGGAKT
-549 RINNTKI
+549 INGTINKIGLDSVDTIVGIKDANDVKNFNVETKQQEFTKI
-556 LSMAEIFPFNNA
+556 INDMNREIIDYFAPFTDIKISDNNA
-568 DDFFSDDAKKRFD
+568 YFSSKEAK
-581 ESFKKTI
+581 I
-588 TSDLKSFASILPDT
+588 V
-602 DPNGMIE
+602 
-609 NGKFPD
+609 
-615 LKQYTMALKNYFAG
+615 LKNYFAG
-629 YDASDVKSAWND
+629 YKAPDVKNAFKD
-641 ITANTE
+641 AEANTE

-654 LASTLDIAKI
+654 LASTMTIAQI
-664 KQLSVNTII
+664 KQDSVNAII
-673 SNIKLIRIDQLK
+673 NNIKTIRIDSLM
-685 NQYNNMVTNGQNY
+685 NQYKNIKTNGANY
-698 IDKICSILEQKA
+698 VNKLASFYDAPNAQVEA
-710 TKAESAKVTMESV
+710 AKVTIESV
-723 LSEYFSDIVKINED
+723 MAEYFGDIMQE
-737 GNEEKSGKVDVE
+737 GNTDKPQSAETKVDIKPVT
-749 EVKKFFNTLKKV
+749 TLLNAY
-761 FIDYYADPVYKSANY
+761 INNY
-776 AYQQMCDNYYN
+776 AIPIFTCASWAYSNMCDNYYN

-792 LAGPLKV
+792 LTAPVKV
-799 GETNNNQDQ
+799 GEGNKPEEDKKEE
-808 QSAQS
+808 SAANPQTPTADTPKPPA
-813 NDQSAK
+813 NGE
-819 DQPQAAATPQAPT
+819 QPQD
-832 ANAAP
+832 
-837 QQPTEQPAAGQ
+837 EKK

>member
-33 CNMLITNTIKQSI
+33 CNMLTTNTIKQSI

-103 TNLDNPEVPSFK
+103 TNLDNPEVPTFK

-167 DNRISN
+167 GNKISN

-239 VMNKLATKYNSNYS
+239 VMNKLATKYNSSYS

-266 RNVLYA
+266 RNVLYT

-328 TNIFEDEVISGDD
+328 TDVFDDEVISGDD

-364 LLEDKHKRGRMEVRA
+364 LLEITDEQKKQMEASRQA
-379 ARISGQTQQDGGT
+379 A
-392 GTPTANTQQGGN
+392 
-404 SGNSGTA
+404 
-411 IVKNDDGNKDETGT
+411 NKAGMNVNPPPKPAPAPAPAPEEKKEAETGT
-425 ANDPADAAKKVA
+425 ATKPAEADKKIA
-437 GTKEAETKKDANAG
+437 GTKDAEVKKNANAG

-468 DKGGDVQGFGK
+468 DKGGDVQGFAK

-581 ESFKKTI
+581 ESFKKTV
-588 TSDLKSFASILPDT
+588 TSDLKTFASILPDT

-609 NGKFPD
+609 NDKFPD
-615 LKQYTMALKNYFAG
+615 LKQYTMVLKNYFAG
-629 YDASDVKSAWND
+629 YDASEVKAAWND

-723 LSEYFSDIVKINED
+723 LSEYFSDIIKINED
-737 GNEEKSGKVDVE
+737 GTEESGKVDVE
-749 EVKKFFNTLKKV
+749 EVKKCFNTIKKV
-761 FIDYYADPVYKSANY
+761 FINYYADPVYKSANY
-776 AYQQMCDNYYN
+776 SYQQMCDNYYN

-792 LAGPLKV
+792 LAGPVKV

-808 QSAQS
+808 QSDQK
-813 NDQSAK
+813 NDQNQSDN
-819 DQPQAAATPQAPT
+819 DQQQAGN
-832 ANAAP
+832 NA
-837 QQPTEQPAAGQ
+837 QNQGNTDTDNQTGNAGDNKQ

>member
-1 MDSQLSLGDVT
+1 MNSQLSLGDVT

-33 CNMLITNTIKQSI
+33 CNMLTTNTIKQSI

-115 KLNLYLEQID
+115 KLNLYLEQIN

-207 YFNSVKGKYLE
+207 YFNSVKSKYLE

-328 TNIFEDEVISGDD
+328 TDFEDEIISGDD

-353 EEAFFAYTIKP
+353 EEAFFAYTIKS
-364 LLEDKHKRGRMEVRA
+364 LLEAEEGDTPAPTVSVAKDTDK
-379 ARISGQTQQDGGT
+379 Q
-392 GTPTANTQQGGN
+392 PTA
-404 SGNSGTA
+404 GTE
-411 IVKNDDGNKDETGT
+411 IK
-425 ANDPADAAKKVA
+425 PADAAKK
-437 GTKEAETKKDANAG
+437 EDHF
-451 QSGNE
+451 
-456 KQLADADKESHI
+456 DP
-468 DKGGDVQGFGK
+468 GGKVEGFGK
-479 WLKEL
+479 TLKEL
-484 WNKMMGFMKSLSE
+484 WNKIMEFMQNLIE
-497 KISFAVSKSRDKLLG
+497 KVQFSVSKSKDRLFA
-512 IINDFDSIKK
+512 IINDLDSVKK
-522 INENLNK
+522 INENLNN
-529 SDDNFTF
+529 SDDEFTF
-536 RVYCNGDLKTMTT
+536 RVYNGGAKT
-549 RINNTKI
+549 INGTINKIGLDSVDTIVGIKNANDVKNFNVETKQQEFTKI
-556 LSMAEIFPFNNA
+556 INDMNRDIIDYFVPFTDIKILDNNA
-568 DDFFSDDAKKRFD
+568 YFSSKEAK
-581 ESFKKTI
+581 I
-588 TSDLKSFASILPDT
+588 V
-602 DPNGMIE
+602 
-609 NGKFPD
+609 
-615 LKQYTMALKNYFAG
+615 LKNYFAG
-629 YDASDVKSAWND
+629 YKAPDVKNAFKD
-641 ITANTE
+641 AEANTE

-654 LASTLDIAKI
+654 LASTMTIAQI
-664 KQLSVNTII
+664 KQDSVNAII
-673 SNIKLIRIDQLK
+673 NNIKTIRIDSLM
-685 NQYNNMVTNGQNY
+685 NQYKNIKTNGANY
-698 IDKICSILEQKA
+698 VNKLASFYDAPNAQVEA
-710 TKAESAKVTMESV
+710 AKVTIESV
-723 LSEYFSDIVKINED
+723 MAEYFGDIMQED
-737 GNEEKSGKVDVE
+737 GTDKPQSAETKVDIKPVT
-749 EVKKFFNTLKKV
+749 TLLNAY
-761 FIDYYADPVYKSANY
+761 INNY
-776 AYQQMCDNYYN
+776 AIPIFTCASWAYSNMCDNYYN

-792 LAGPLKV
+792 LTAPVKV
-799 GETNNNQDQ
+799 GEGNKPEEDKKEE
-808 QSAQS
+808 SAANPQTPTADTPKPPA
-813 NDQSAK
+813 NGE
-819 DQPQAAATPQAPT
+819 QPQD
-832 ANAAP
+832 
-837 QQPTEQPAAGQ
+837 EKK